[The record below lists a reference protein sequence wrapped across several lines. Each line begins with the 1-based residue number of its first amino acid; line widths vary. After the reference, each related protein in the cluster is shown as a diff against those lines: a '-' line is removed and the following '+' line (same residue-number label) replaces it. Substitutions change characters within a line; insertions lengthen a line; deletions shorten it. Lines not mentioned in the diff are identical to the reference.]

1 MADLKKSIKDEMN
14 STPRCI
20 PAKWNRFTVADGDW
34 MQAKTLDQLMNRD
47 DFLADKIG
55 EGNYVWK
62 DALSSESATRYSYD
76 QYLSA
81 SISSL
86 SGEFYT
92 FSADDYLP
100 TVTSLSSLLNYEIS
114 RATQAENNLSG
125 RISIEETARSAAD
138 AKLQKQI
145 DVLQAATDVIAVF
158 GTYPEFTA
166 ASAGAWQEQV
176 TDNDFIKVLR
186 DSAYNPTGYEDANT
200 SDDDYYQV
208 YYQWHSSDHDGWNG
222 WSAIGSLDQYYS
234 VSEIDEY
241 KKQIDSNFDSLS
253 STVADNFL
261 SANENAVSAGKNIL
275 IDYEQNKPKITIKTK
290 EDVEFNNVSSKTVSS
305 TNVTALTAQ
314 GNSAKF
320 TNLSATNLNNVAI
333 SNLFGSAYSGAEAS
347 AWIYANS
354 AILDIQPGYGL
365 ATGIN
370 EEEHKVIGINQAHCA
385 YNKYGLALGTY
396 CSAYSISIGNA
407 SFAFGESCYITGGQG
422 TFAAG
427 SNVNITGKFSCG
439 LGDTSNING
448 NYSYSIGEHNNLTS
462 DRQYAFGQGLYG
474 NSFMIGRYNEVEP
487 NAQFVIG
494 GGTTGAHEVTSHK
507 NLLVIKNDVISARD
521 FSAGDVSLS
530 SLTNMSAF
538 GNGITDTATYN
549 LSAVK
554 LSAGQGIGFKNDTN
568 GVLSITSEG
577 TTYQA
582 GNYISTANKTIAV
595 TGDLITSANAGSAA
609 SAWINSKN
617 STIAFT
623 TNFKGSNNVIT
634 GYGTSSFSA
643 GESYIDGNY
652 IHIDTSNNSINLAS
666 SISSTNI
673 SANSSF
679 LTTVSGISAKFDNIS
694 GKNVTVDYITAI
706 NVNASNNLSGK
717 NLTID
722 EYAKISDISSTNI
735 NALSLTTNTASG
747 QSANFDNI
755 LGNNVSGTNISGD
768 KLTVNTSAKIVG
780 ISATNVSSINITAN
794 SLSGNNT
801 KFTDISATNI
811 TGVYLSSTNISAK
824 NISGLDNITAYSG
837 AFNYIRGETLQG
849 VTSSIDVDELI
860 SAVSSITGESN
871 IYVRKDELECEI
883 GTDNSATNH
892 SFAQGSAN
900 RSNNV
905 SLAQGDS
912 NSAYSKSFAQGK
924 SNSANEN
931 SFVQGISNTAGDG
944 SFAQGDSNSAN
955 NKAFAQGYSN
965 TAYYESFA
973 QGQINRVSN
982 YSIGQ
987 GQGNSATNC
996 SIAQGLH
1003 NNASNTAQAFG
1014 DNLVIESAMAIGK
1027 FNKTSSDAVFVIGN
1041 GTADNARNDLM
1052 VVDNSAAI
1060 TLINYPYNDN
1070 QVDKIIIST
1079 TGVSGMYDHSH
1090 GGIELT
1096 GTYSSEWSN
1105 ICNIENKYVP
1115 LSAIKCDIGS
1125 NNSASN
1131 DELVFMQGMSNY
1143 AYGNSL
1149 TQGSNN
1155 SAINNSL
1162 AQGYRN
1168 LASSNSIAVGMNNSA
1183 YANSQSF
1190 GQESYASAGGIA
1202 INPHYWGSASP
1213 TKAINNSFAMGKEC
1227 VASSD
1232 SLAFGQNNTAS
1243 NFSLAFG
1250 QNNTASNFSVAFGLG
1265 ISANDNQY
1273 IYGKYPSIGGNTVF
1287 AIGNGSADND
1297 RSNYVSINKYGT
1309 LNLKNTV
1316 NNANKSVIINGH
1328 DKYIRSEENCRN
1340 IPFLLTSG
1348 YALTSTITGSLVS
1361 TPDINTETLLLY
1373 GNDSDY
1379 LNMWVPTGTSGNKF
1393 KIMKVAS
1400 SGTYKISI
1408 GIQAGY
1414 DMIFKNFSSGTTL
1427 ASRKKIQTDNTK
1439 TSWPIP
1445 QQGTNISTSA
1455 KSFYFSAE
1463 SNTTCVQFTEIPGH
1477 DDIDVIVDSL
1487 GKHFIMIKN
1496 HSEV

>member
-14 STPRCI
+14 STVSCI

-47 DFLADKIG
+47 DFLATKIG
-55 EGNYVWK
+55 EGNSGWK
-62 DALSSESATRYSYD
+62 DDLSSESAARYYDD

-92 FSADDYLP
+92 FSADDYYS
-100 TVTSLSSLLNYEIS
+100 TVTALRYDLNSEIE
-114 RATQAENNLSG
+114 RATLAETTLSG
-125 RISIEETARSAAD
+125 RISLEETARSAAD

-145 DVLQAATDVIAVF
+145 DELQAATDVIAVF
-158 GTYPEFTA
+158 GTYDEFV
-166 ASAGAWQEQV
+166 AGSGDLGV
-176 TDNDFIKVLR
+176 TDNDTIKVLR
-186 DSAYNPTGYEDANT
+186 DYNYTPSASDEDYESN
-200 SDDDYYQV
+200 DDDGFQV
-208 YYQWHSSDHDGWNG
+208 YYEWHDPNAENPHTDWNG
-222 WSAIGSLDQYYS
+222 WSAIGSLDPYYS

-253 STVADNFL
+253 STVANNYL

-275 IDYEQNKPKITIKTK
+275 IDYDENNPKITIKTK
-290 EDVEFNNVSSKTVSS
+290 EDVEFNNVSSKNISA
-305 TNVTALTAQ
+305 TNVTALTAL

-320 TNLSATNLNNVAI
+320 THLSATNLNNIAI
-333 SNLFGSAYSGAEAS
+333 SNLFGSAYSGAAAS

-462 DRQYAFGQGLYG
+462 DRQYAFGQGLSG

-568 GVLSITSEG
+568 GVLSITAEG

-582 GNYISTANKTIAV
+582 GNYISTSNKTIAV

-623 TNFKGSNNVIT
+623 TNFNGSNNVIT

-673 SANSSF
+673 SA
-679 LTTVSGISAKFDNIS
+679 K
-694 GKNVTVDYITAI
+694 
-706 NVNASNNLSGK
+706 
-717 NLTID
+717 
-722 EYAKISDISSTNI
+722 NI
-735 NALSLTTNTASG
+735 NADSG
-747 QSANFDNI
+747 F
-755 LGNNVSGTNISGD
+755 
-768 KLTVNTSAKIVG
+768 
-780 ISATNVSSINITAN
+780 
-794 SLSGNNT
+794 
-801 KFTDISATNI
+801 
-811 TGVYLSSTNISAK
+811 
-824 NISGLDNITAYSG
+824 
-837 AFNYIRGETLQG
+837 FNYLRGETLQG

-883 GTDNSATNH
+883 GSANSAIK
-892 SFAQGSAN
+892 Q
-900 RSNNV
+900 
-905 SLAQGDS
+905 
-912 NSAYSKSFAQGK
+912 SFAQGK
-924 SNSANEN
+924 SNRANEN
-931 SFVQGISNTAGDG
+931 SFVQGNLNNAVDG
-944 SFAQGDSNSAN
+944 SFAQGDSNSSN
-955 NKAFAQGYSN
+955 IRAFAQGYSN

-982 YSIGQ
+982 YSMGQ
-987 GQGNSATNC
+987 GQENSATNC
-996 SIAQGLH
+996 SIAQGIH
-1003 NNASNTAQAFG
+1003 NNASNSAQAFG
-1014 DNLVIESAMAIGK
+1014 SNLIIESAMAIGK

-1060 TLINYPYNDN
+1060 TLINYPYNDT

-1079 TGVSGMYDHSH
+1079 TGVSGMYDHTR

-1096 GTYSSEWSN
+1096 GEYSSEWSN

-1115 LSAIKCDIGS
+1115 LSALKCDIGS
-1125 NNSASN
+1125 NNSASD

-1143 AYGNSL
+1143 ASNNSL

-1155 SAINNSL
+1155 SAIYNSL

-1168 LASSNSIAVGMNNSA
+1168 LASSNSIAVGTNNTA
-1183 YANSQSF
+1183 YNNSQSF
-1190 GQESYASAGGIA
+1190 GQEAYASAGGMS
-1202 INPHYWGSASP
+1202 INPHYWGSTSP

-1227 VASSD
+1227 VATSD

-1243 NFSLAFG
+1243 NFSIAFG
-1250 QNNTASNFSVAFGLG
+1250 SNNTASNFSVAFGLG

-1297 RSNYVSINKYGT
+1297 RSNYVSINQYGT
-1309 LNLKNTV
+1309 LNLKNAV

-1328 DKYIRSEENCRN
+1328 DRYIRSEENCRN

-1348 YALTSTITGSLVS
+1348 YALTSTITGSLLS
-1361 TPDINTETLLLY
+1361 TPKINTETLLLY

-1400 SGTYKISI
+1400 SGTYKISV

-1427 ASRKKIQTDNTK
+1427 ASRKKIQTDNTN
-1439 TSWPIP
+1439 TSWPTP
-1445 QQGTNISTSA
+1445 QQGKNISTSA

-1463 SNTTCVQFTEIPGH
+1463 ANTTCVQFTEIPGH

-1496 HSEV
+1496 HSDV

>member
-47 DFLADKIG
+47 DFLANKIG
-55 EGNYVWK
+55 EGNSGWK
-62 DALSSESATRYSYD
+62 DALSSESATRYYDD

-92 FSADDYLP
+92 FSANDYLA

-145 DVLQAATDVIAVF
+145 DELQAATDVIAVF
-158 GTYPEFTA
+158 GTYDEFV
-166 ASAGAWQEQV
+166 AGSGDLGV
-176 TDNDFIKVLR
+176 TDNDTIKVLR
-186 DSAYNPTGYEDANT
+186 DYNYTPSASDEDYESN
-200 SDDDYYQV
+200 DDDGFQV
-208 YYQWHSSDHDGWNG
+208 YYEWHDPNAENTHTDWIG
-222 WSAIGSLDQYYS
+222 WSAIGSLDPYYS

-253 STVADNFL
+253 STVADKFL

-275 IDYEQNKPKITIKTK
+275 IDYDENNPKITINTK
-290 EDVEFNNVSSKTVSS
+290 EDVEFNNVSTKNISA
-305 TNVTALTAQ
+305 TNVTALTTL
-314 GNSAKF
+314 GNIAKYIE
-320 TNLSATNLNNVAI
+320 LSASGI
-333 SNLFGSAYSGAEAS
+333 SSD
-347 AWIYANS
+347 S
-354 AILDIQPGYGL
+354 AIINTISGHSAHFDDI
-365 ATGIN
+365 
-370 EEEHKVIGINQAHCA
+370 
-385 YNKYGLALGTY
+385 
-396 CSAYSISIGNA
+396 
-407 SFAFGESCYITGGQG
+407 
-422 TFAAG
+422 
-427 SNVNITGKFSCG
+427 
-439 LGDTSNING
+439 D
-448 NYSYSIGEHNNLTS
+448 
-462 DRQYAFGQGLYG
+462 
-474 NSFMIGRYNEVEP
+474 
-487 NAQFVIG
+487 
-494 GGTTGAHEVTSHK
+494 
-507 NLLVIKNDVISARD
+507 ISAID
-521 FSAGDVSLS
+521 LDNIIAKNISA
-530 SLTNMSAF
+530 
-538 GNGITDTATYN
+538 
-549 LSAVK
+549 
-554 LSAGQGIGFKNDTN
+554 
-568 GVLSITSEG
+568 
-577 TTYQA
+577 
-582 GNYISTANKTIAV
+582 
-595 TGDLITSANAGSAA
+595 
-609 SAWINSKN
+609 
-617 STIAFT
+617 
-623 TNFKGSNNVIT
+623 
-634 GYGTSSFSA
+634 TSSFS
-643 GESYIDGNY
+643 
-652 IHIDTSNNSINLAS
+652 
-666 SISSTNI
+666 
-673 SANSSF
+673 
-679 LTTVSGISAKFDNIS
+679 
-694 GKNVTVDYITAI
+694 GKD
-706 NVNASNNLSGK
+706 
-717 NLTID
+717 LTI
-722 EYAKISDISSTNI
+722 SN
-735 NALSLTTNTASG
+735 
-747 QSANFDNI
+747 
-755 LGNNVSGTNISGD
+755 
-768 KLTVNTSAKIVG
+768 SAKIVG
-780 ISATNVSSINITAN
+780 ISSTNV
-794 SLSGNNT
+794 
-801 KFTDISATNI
+801 
-811 TGVYLSSTNISAK
+811 SSTNISAK
-824 NISGLDNITAYSG
+824 NIYGLDNITAYSG
-837 AFNYIRGETLQG
+837 SFNYIRGETLQG

-931 SFVQGISNTAGDG
+931 SFVQGISNTAYDD
-944 SFAQGDSNSAN
+944 SFSQGYRNSAN
-955 NKAFAQGYSN
+955 IRAFAQGYSN

-996 SIAQGLH
+996 SIAQGIH

-1041 GTADNARNDLM
+1041 GTADSARNDLM

-1079 TGVSGMYDHSH
+1079 TGVSGMYDHTR
-1090 GGIELT
+1090 GGFVST
-1096 GTYSSEWSN
+1096 GEYSSEWSN

-1115 LSAIKCDIGS
+1115 LSALKCDIGS

-1143 AYGNSL
+1143 ASNNSL

-1168 LASSNSIAVGMNNSA
+1168 LASSNSIAVGTNNTA
-1183 YANSQSF
+1183 YDNSQSF
-1190 GQESYASAGGIA
+1190 GQEAYASAGGIA

-1227 VASSD
+1227 VANDD

-1243 NFSLAFG
+1243 YW
-1250 QNNTASNFSVAFGLG
+1250 SVAFGLG
-1265 ISANDNQY
+1265 ISANNNQY
-1273 IYGKYPSIGGNTVF
+1273 IYGIYPIVGSNTVF
-1287 AIGNGSADND
+1287 AIGNGTADNA

-1328 DKYIRSEENCRN
+1328 DRYIRSEENCRN

-1348 YALTSTITGSLVS
+1348 YGLTTTITESLLS
-1361 TPDINTETLLLY
+1361 TPEINTETLLLY

-1393 KIMKVAS
+1393 KLMKVVS
-1400 SGTYKISI
+1400 SGTYKISV

-1439 TSWPIP
+1439 TSWPTP

-1455 KSFYFSAE
+1455 KSFYFPAE
-1463 SNTTCVQFTEIPGH
+1463 ANTTCVQFTEIPGH

>member
-1 MADLKKSIKDEMN
+1 MADEVKKSIKDEMN

-55 EGNYVWK
+55 EGNSGWK
-62 DALSSESATRYSYD
+62 DDLSSESAARYYDD

-145 DVLQAATDVIAVF
+145 DELQAATDVIAVF
-158 GTYPEFTA
+158 GTYDEFV
-166 ASAGAWQEQV
+166 AGSGDLGV
-176 TDNDFIKVLR
+176 TDNDTIKVLR
-186 DSAYNPTGYEDANT
+186 DYNYTPSASDEDYESN
-200 SDDDYYQV
+200 DDDGFQV
-208 YYQWHSSDHDGWNG
+208 YYEWHDPNAENPHTDWNG
-222 WSAIGSLDQYYS
+222 WSAIGSLDPYYS

-241 KKQIDSNFDSLS
+241 KKQIDSDFDSLS
-253 STVADNFL
+253 STVANNYL
-261 SANENAVSAGKNIL
+261 SANKNAVSVGKNIL
-275 IDYEQNKPKITIKTK
+275 IDYDENNPKITIKTD
-290 EDVEFNNVSSKTVSS
+290 ENVNFNNVSSKNISA

-320 TNLSATNLNNVAI
+320 TNLSATNLNNIAI
-333 SNLFGSAYSGAEAS
+333 SNLFGSAYSGAAAS
-347 AWIYANS
+347 VWVSANS

-462 DRQYAFGQGLYG
+462 DRQYAFGQGLSG

-568 GVLSITSEG
+568 GVLSISAEG
-577 TTYQA
+577 TTYQD
-582 GNYISTANKTIAV
+582 GDYISTSNKTIAV
-595 TGDLITSANAGSAA
+595 TGDLITSAEAGSAA

-673 SANSSF
+673 SA
-679 LTTVSGISAKFDNIS
+679 K
-694 GKNVTVDYITAI
+694 
-706 NVNASNNLSGK
+706 
-717 NLTID
+717 
-722 EYAKISDISSTNI
+722 NI
-735 NALSLTTNTASG
+735 NADSG
-747 QSANFDNI
+747 F
-755 LGNNVSGTNISGD
+755 
-768 KLTVNTSAKIVG
+768 
-780 ISATNVSSINITAN
+780 
-794 SLSGNNT
+794 
-801 KFTDISATNI
+801 
-811 TGVYLSSTNISAK
+811 
-824 NISGLDNITAYSG
+824 
-837 AFNYIRGETLQG
+837 FNYLRGETLQG

-883 GTDNSATNH
+883 GSANSAIK
-892 SFAQGSAN
+892 Q
-900 RSNNV
+900 
-905 SLAQGDS
+905 
-912 NSAYSKSFAQGK
+912 SFAQGK
-924 SNSANEN
+924 SNRANEN
-931 SFVQGISNTAGDG
+931 SFVQGNLNNAVDG
-944 SFAQGDSNSAN
+944 SFAQGDSNSSN
-955 NKAFAQGYSN
+955 IRAFAQGYSN

-982 YSIGQ
+982 YSMGQ
-987 GQGNSATNC
+987 GQENSATNC
-996 SIAQGLH
+996 SIAQGIH
-1003 NNASNTAQAFG
+1003 NNASNSAQAFG
-1014 DNLVIESAMAIGK
+1014 SNLIIESAMAIGK

-1060 TLINYPYNDN
+1060 TLINYPYNDT

-1079 TGVSGMYDHSH
+1079 TGVSGMYDHTR
-1090 GGIELT
+1090 GGIKLT
-1096 GTYSSEWSN
+1096 GEYSSEWSN

-1115 LSAIKCDIGS
+1115 LSALKCDIGS
-1125 NNSASN
+1125 NNSASD

-1143 AYGNSL
+1143 ASNNSL

-1155 SAINNSL
+1155 SAIYNSL

-1168 LASSNSIAVGMNNSA
+1168 LASSNSIAVGTNNTA
-1183 YANSQSF
+1183 YNNSQSF
-1190 GQESYASAGGIA
+1190 GQEAYASAGGMA

-1227 VASSD
+1227 VATSD

-1243 NFSLAFG
+1243 NFSIAFG
-1250 QNNTASNFSVAFGLG
+1250 SNNTASNFSVAFGLG

-1297 RSNYVSINKYGT
+1297 RSNYVSINQYGT

-1328 DKYIRSEENCRN
+1328 DRYIRSEENCRN

-1348 YALTSTITGSLVS
+1348 YALTSTITGSLLS
-1361 TPDINTETLLLY
+1361 TPKINTETLLLY

-1400 SGTYKISI
+1400 SGTYKISV

-1427 ASRKKIQTDNTK
+1427 ASRKKIQTDNTN
-1439 TSWPIP
+1439 TSWPTP

-1487 GKHFIMIKN
+1487 GQHFIMIKN

>member
-14 STPRCI
+14 STVSCI
-20 PAKWNRFTVADGDW
+20 PAKWNRYTVADGDW

-47 DFLADKIG
+47 DFLANKIG
-55 EGNYVWK
+55 EGNSGWK
-62 DALSSESATRYSYD
+62 DALSSESTTRYSYD

-100 TVTSLSSLLNYEIS
+100 TVTTISSDLNREIA
-114 RATQAENNLSG
+114 RAKEAESTLEG
-125 RISIEETARSAAD
+125 KIRLEETVRSSAD
-138 AKLQKQI
+138 SKLQDQI
-145 DVLQAATDVIAVF
+145 DKLQAATDVIAVF
-158 GTYPEFTA
+158 GTYDEFI
-166 ASAGAWQEQV
+166 AGSGDLGV
-176 TDNDFIKVLR
+176 TDNDTIKVLR
-186 DSAYNPTGYEDANT
+186 DYNYTPTSADEDYDEEQQY
-200 SDDDYYQV
+200 DDDGFQV
-208 YYQWHSSDHDGWNG
+208 YYEWHDPNAEKPHTDWTG
-222 WSAIGSLDQYYS
+222 WSAIGSLDPYYS
-234 VSEIDEY
+234 VAEIDEY
-241 KKQIDSNFDSLS
+241 LDQINNEFDSLS
-253 STVADNFL
+253 ATVADNFL

-275 IDYEQNKPKITIKTK
+275 IDYEQNKQKITINTK

-314 GNSAKF
+314 GNSAKYIE
-320 TNLSATNLNNVAI
+320 LSASGISSDSAIINTISGHSAHFDDIDISAIDLDNIIAKNISATSSLSGKDLTI
-333 SNLFGSAYSGAEAS
+333 SNSAK
-347 AWIYANS
+347 IV
-354 AILDIQPGYGL
+354 
-365 ATGIN
+365 GISS
-370 EEEHKVIGINQAHCA
+370 
-385 YNKYGLALGTY
+385 T
-396 CSAYSISIGNA
+396 
-407 SFAFGESCYITGGQG
+407 
-422 TFAAG
+422 
-427 SNVNITGKFSCG
+427 NV
-439 LGDTSNING
+439 
-448 NYSYSIGEHNNLTS
+448 
-462 DRQYAFGQGLYG
+462 
-474 NSFMIGRYNEVEP
+474 
-487 NAQFVIG
+487 
-494 GGTTGAHEVTSHK
+494 
-507 NLLVIKNDVISARD
+507 
-521 FSAGDVSLS
+521 
-530 SLTNMSAF
+530 
-538 GNGITDTATYN
+538 
-549 LSAVK
+549 
-554 LSAGQGIGFKNDTN
+554 
-568 GVLSITSEG
+568 
-577 TTYQA
+577 
-582 GNYISTANKTIAV
+582 
-595 TGDLITSANAGSAA
+595 
-609 SAWINSKN
+609 
-617 STIAFT
+617 
-623 TNFKGSNNVIT
+623 
-634 GYGTSSFSA
+634 
-643 GESYIDGNY
+643 
-652 IHIDTSNNSINLAS
+652 
-666 SISSTNI
+666 SSTNI
-673 SANSSF
+673 SANSSI
-679 LTTVSGISAKFDNIS
+679 LSTVSGISAKFDNIS
-694 GKNVTVDYITAI
+694 GKNVTVDYITSI

-717 NLTID
+717 NLNID

-735 NALSLTTNTASG
+735 NALSITTNTASG

-780 ISATNVSSINITAN
+780 ISATNVTSTNITAN

-824 NISGLDNITAYSG
+824 NISGLDNINADSG
-837 AFNYIRGETLQG
+837 FFNYLRGETLQG

-883 GTDNSATNH
+883 G
-892 SFAQGSAN
+892 SAN
-900 RSNNV
+900 TTIK
-905 SLAQGDS
+905 Q
-912 NSAYSKSFAQGK
+912 SFAQGK

-931 SFVQGISNTAGDG
+931 SFVQGVSNTAGDG

-955 NKAFAQGYSN
+955 IRAFAQGYSN

-973 QGQINRVSN
+973 HGQINRVSN
-982 YSIGQ
+982 YSMGQ

-996 SIAQGLH
+996 SIAQGIH
-1003 NNASNTAQAFG
+1003 NNASNSAQAFG
-1014 DNLVIESAMAIGK
+1014 SNLIIESAMAIGK

-1041 GTADNARNDLM
+1041 GTADNTRNDLM

-1079 TGVSGMYDHSH
+1079 TGVSGMYDHRH
-1090 GGIELT
+1090 GGVGGT
-1096 GTYSSEWSN
+1096 GEYSSEWSN

-1125 NNSASN
+1125 NNSASDN
-1131 DELVFMQGMSNY
+1131 ELVFMQGMNNY
-1143 AYGNSL
+1143 ASNNSL

-1155 SAINNSL
+1155 SAIYNSL

-1168 LASSNSIAVGMNNSA
+1168 LASSNSIAVGTNNSA

-1190 GQESYASAGGIA
+1190 GQEAYASAGGIA

-1227 VASSD
+1227 VANDD

-1243 NFSLAFG
+1243 YW
-1250 QNNTASNFSVAFGLG
+1250 SVAFGLG
-1265 ISANDNQY
+1265 ISANNNQY
-1273 IYGKYPSIGGNTVF
+1273 IYGIYPIVGSNTVF
-1287 AIGNGSADND
+1287 AIGNGTADND

-1316 NNANKSVIINGH
+1316 NNTNKSVIINGH
-1328 DKYIRSEENCRN
+1328 DRYIRSEENCRN

-1348 YALTSTITGSLVS
+1348 YGLTTTITGSLLS
-1361 TPDINTETLLLY
+1361 TPEINTETLLLY

-1393 KIMKVAS
+1393 KLMKVVS
-1400 SGTYKISI
+1400 SGTYKISV

-1455 KSFYFSAE
+1455 KSFYFPAE
-1463 SNTTCVQFTEIPGH
+1463 ANTTCVQFTEIPGH

>member
-1 MADLKKSIKDEMN
+1 MADEVKNGLSAYIA
-14 STPRCI
+14 S
-20 PAKWNRFTVADGDW
+20 KWDRNTVADGSW
-34 MQAKTLDQLMNRD
+34 LQKYTLNPLIARD
-47 DFLADKIG
+47 YYLASAIDELYNNTGDKSSELSAAI
-55 EGNYVWK
+55 
-62 DALSSESATRYSYD
+62 SSESATRYSDD

-92 FSADDYLP
+92 FSADDYYP
-100 TVTSLSSLLNYEIS
+100 TVTSLRYDLNSEID
-114 RATQAENNLSG
+114 RATQAESTLSG
-125 RISIEETARSAAD
+125 RISLEETTRSAAD
-138 AKLQKQI
+138 ARLQEQI
-145 DVLQAATDVIAVF
+145 DKLQAATDVIAVF
-158 GTYPEFTA
+158 GTYDEFV
-166 ASAGAWQEQV
+166 AGSGDLDV
-176 TDNDFIKVLR
+176 TDNDTIKVLR
-186 DSAYNPTGYEDANT
+186 DYNYTPSDSDEDYESN
-200 SDDDYYQV
+200 DDDGFQV
-208 YYQWHSSDHDGWNG
+208 YYEWHDPNAEEPHTDWIG
-222 WSAIGSLDQYYS
+222 WSAIGSLDPYYS

-241 KKQIDSNFDSLS
+241 KKQIDSDFDSLS
-253 STVADNFL
+253 STVANNYL

-305 TNVTALTAQ
+305 TNVTTLTAQ
-314 GNSAKF
+314 SNSAKF
-320 TNLSATNLNNVAI
+320 THLSATNLNNVAI

-462 DRQYAFGQGLYG
+462 DRQYAFGQGLSG

-568 GVLSITSEG
+568 GVLSITAEG

-582 GNYISTANKTIAV
+582 GNYISTSNKTIAV

-643 GESYIDGNY
+643 
-652 IHIDTSNNSINLAS
+652 
-666 SISSTNI
+666 
-673 SANSSF
+673 
-679 LTTVSGISAKFDNIS
+679 
-694 GKNVTVDYITAI
+694 
-706 NVNASNNLSGK
+706 
-717 NLTID
+717 
-722 EYAKISDISSTNI
+722 
-735 NALSLTTNTASG
+735 
-747 QSANFDNI
+747 
-755 LGNNVSGTNISGD
+755 
-768 KLTVNTSAKIVG
+768 
-780 ISATNVSSINITAN
+780 
-794 SLSGNNT
+794 
-801 KFTDISATNI
+801 
-811 TGVYLSSTNISAK
+811 
-824 NISGLDNITAYSG
+824 
-837 AFNYIRGETLQG
+837 
-849 VTSSIDVDELI
+849 
-860 SAVSSITGESN
+860 GESN

-931 SFVQGISNTAGDG
+931 SFVQGISNTAYDD
-944 SFAQGDSNSAN
+944 SFSQGYRNSAN
-955 NKAFAQGYSN
+955 SRAFAQGGSN

-973 QGQINRVSN
+973 HGQINRVSN
-982 YSIGQ
+982 YSMGQ

-1041 GTADNARNDLM
+1041 GTADSARNDLM

-1060 TLINYPYNDN
+1060 TLINYPYNDG

-1079 TGVSGMYDHSH
+1079 TGVSGMYDHIR
-1090 GGIELT
+1090 GGVGGT
-1096 GTYSSEWSN
+1096 GEYSSEWSK

-1125 NNSASN
+1125 NNSASD
-1131 DELVFMQGMSNY
+1131 DELVFMQGMHNY
-1143 AYGNSL
+1143 ASNNSL
-1149 TQGSNN
+1149 TQGSDN
-1155 SAINNSL
+1155 SAIYYSL

-1168 LASSNSIAVGMNNSA
+1168 LVSSNSIAIGINNTA
-1183 YANSQSF
+1183 YNNSQSF
-1190 GQESYASAGGIA
+1190 GQEAYASAGGMA
-1202 INPHYWGSASP
+1202 INPHYWGSTSP

-1243 NFSLAFG
+1243 NFS
-1250 QNNTASNFSVAFGLG
+1250 VAFGLG
-1265 ISANDNQY
+1265 ISANNNQY
-1273 IYGKYPSIGGNTVF
+1273 IYGTYPNIGSNTVF
-1287 AIGNGSADND
+1287 AIGNGSADNY

-1316 NNANKSVIINGH
+1316 NNKSVIINGN

-1348 YALTSTITGSLVS
+1348 YSLTPTITGPLLS
-1361 TPDINTETLLLY
+1361 TPKINTETLLLY

-1393 KIMKVAS
+1393 KIMKVTS
-1400 SGTYKISI
+1400 LGTYKISI

-1427 ASRKKIQTDNTK
+1427 ASRKKIQTDNTE
-1439 TSWPIP
+1439 TSWPTP

-1477 DDIDVIVDSL
+1477 DDIDVIVDAL

>member
-55 EGNYVWK
+55 EGNSGWK
-62 DALSSESATRYSYD
+62 DDLSSESAARYYDD

-92 FSADDYLP
+92 FSANDYYP

-114 RATQAENNLSG
+114 RTTQAENNLSG

-145 DVLQAATDVIAVF
+145 DELQAATDVIAVF
-158 GTYPEFTA
+158 GTYDEFV
-166 ASAGAWQEQV
+166 AGSGDLGV
-176 TDNDFIKVLR
+176 TDNDTIKVLR
-186 DSAYNPTGYEDANT
+186 DYNYTPSASDEDYESN
-200 SDDDYYQV
+200 DDDGFQV
-208 YYQWHSSDHDGWNG
+208 YYEWHDPNAENPHTDWNG
-222 WSAIGSLDQYYS
+222 WSAIGSLDPYYS

-241 KKQIDSNFDSLS
+241 KKQIDSDFDSLS
-253 STVADNFL
+253 STVANNYL
-261 SANENAVSAGKNIL
+261 SANKNAVSAGKNIL
-275 IDYEQNKPKITIKTK
+275 IDYDENNPKITIKTD
-290 EDVEFNNVSSKTVSS
+290 ENVNFNNVSSKNISA
-305 TNVTALTAQ
+305 TNVTALTAL

-320 TNLSATNLNNVAI
+320 TNLSATNLNNIAI
-333 SNLFGSAYSGAEAS
+333 SNLFGSAYSGAAAS
-347 AWIYANS
+347 AWVSANS
-354 AILDIQPGYGL
+354 AHLDIQAGYGL
-365 ATGIN
+365 ETG
-370 EEEHKVIGINQAHCA
+370 EDEGHLVIGLHQDHCDYYGHSLALGSFSTANGDNSYAFGMSCVTIGGAALAIGDNA
-385 YNKYGLALGTY
+385 YATTGAVALGTY
-396 CSAYSISIGNA
+396 NSAMGKYSLALGYNSTAFNQFSIA
-407 SFAFGESCYITGGQG
+407 
-422 TFAAG
+422 
-427 SNVNITGKFSCG
+427 
-439 LGDTSNING
+439 
-448 NYSYSIGEHNNLTS
+448 
-462 DRQYAFGQGLYG
+462 
-474 NSFMIGRYNEVEP
+474 IGRGLSGEAPITLGTWNDNVAGATFIIGDGTGTQEGHDVVRK
-487 NAQFVIG
+487 NA
-494 GGTTGAHEVTSHK
+494 
-507 NLLVIKNDVISARD
+507 LVIKNDVISARD
-521 FSAGDVSLS
+521 FSAGNVSLS
-530 SLTNMSAF
+530 SLTNLSAF

-549 LSAVK
+549 LSAIK

-568 GVLSITSEG
+568 GVLSISAEG
-577 TTYQA
+577 TTYQD
-582 GNYISTANKTIAV
+582 GDYISTANKTIAV

-673 SANSSF
+673 SA
-679 LTTVSGISAKFDNIS
+679 K
-694 GKNVTVDYITAI
+694 
-706 NVNASNNLSGK
+706 
-717 NLTID
+717 
-722 EYAKISDISSTNI
+722 NI
-735 NALSLTTNTASG
+735 NA
-747 QSANFDNI
+747 
-755 LGNNVSGTNISGD
+755 
-768 KLTVNTSAKIVG
+768 
-780 ISATNVSSINITAN
+780 
-794 SLSGNNT
+794 
-801 KFTDISATNI
+801 
-811 TGVYLSSTNISAK
+811 
-824 NISGLDNITAYSG
+824 YSG
-837 AFNYIRGETLQG
+837 FFNYLRGETLQG

-883 GTDNSATNH
+883 G
-892 SFAQGSAN
+892 SAN
-900 RSNNV
+900 S
-905 SLAQGDS
+905 SIKQ
-912 NSAYSKSFAQGK
+912 SFAQGK
-924 SNSANEN
+924 SNRANEN
-931 SFVQGISNTAGDG
+931 SFVQGNLNNAVDD
-944 SFAQGDSNSAN
+944 SFAQGYSNSSN
-955 NKAFAQGYSN
+955 IRAFAQGYSN

-996 SIAQGLH
+996 SIAQGIH
-1003 NNASNTAQAFG
+1003 NNASNSAQAFG
-1014 DNLVIESAMAIGK
+1014 SNLIIESAMAIGK

-1041 GTADNARNDLM
+1041 GTADSARNDLM

-1079 TGVSGMYDHSH
+1079 TGVSGMYDHTR
-1090 GGIELT
+1090 GGIKLT
-1096 GTYSSEWSN
+1096 GEYSSEWSN

-1115 LSAIKCDIGS
+1115 LSALKCDIGS
-1125 NNSASN
+1125 NNSASD

-1143 AYGNSL
+1143 ASINSL

-1155 SAINNSL
+1155 SAIFNSL

-1168 LASSNSIAVGMNNSA
+1168 LASSNSIAVGTNNTA
-1183 YANSQSF
+1183 YNNSQSF
-1190 GQESYASAGGIA
+1190 GQEAYASAGGMA
-1202 INPHYWGSASP
+1202 INPHYWGSTSP

-1227 VASSD
+1227 VATSD

-1243 NFSLAFG
+1243 NFSIAFG
-1250 QNNTASNFSVAFGLG
+1250 SNNTASNFSVAFGLG

-1287 AIGNGSADND
+1287 AIGNGSADNY

-1309 LNLKNTV
+1309 LYLKNTV
-1316 NNANKSVIINGH
+1316 NNVNKSVIINGH
-1328 DKYIRSEENCRN
+1328 DRYIRSEENCRN

-1348 YALTSTITGSLVS
+1348 YGLTSTITVSLLS
-1361 TPDINTETLLLY
+1361 TPEINTETLLLY

-1400 SGTYKISI
+1400 SGTYKISV

-1427 ASRKKIQTDNTK
+1427 ASRKKIQTDKTN
-1439 TSWPIP
+1439 TSWPTP

-1477 DDIDVIVDSL
+1477 DDIDVIVDPL

>member
-145 DVLQAATDVIAVF
+145 DELQAATDVIAVF

-166 ASAGAWQEQV
+166 ASAGAWQEQI

-186 DSAYNPTGYEDANT
+186 DSAYNPTGDEDANT

-222 WSAIGSLDQYYS
+222 WSAIGSLDPYYS

-320 TNLSATNLNNVAI
+320 THLSATNLNNVAI

-347 AWIYANS
+347 AWICANS

-462 DRQYAFGQGLYG
+462 DRQYAFGQGLSG

-568 GVLSITSEG
+568 GVLSITAEG

-582 GNYISTANKTIAV
+582 GNYISTSNKTIAV

-643 GESYIDGNY
+643 GES
-652 IHIDTSNNSINLAS
+652 
-666 SISSTNI
+666 
-673 SANSSF
+673 
-679 LTTVSGISAKFDNIS
+679 
-694 GKNVTVDYITAI
+694 
-706 NVNASNNLSGK
+706 
-717 NLTID
+717 
-722 EYAKISDISSTNI
+722 
-735 NALSLTTNTASG
+735 
-747 QSANFDNI
+747 
-755 LGNNVSGTNISGD
+755 
-768 KLTVNTSAKIVG
+768 
-780 ISATNVSSINITAN
+780 
-794 SLSGNNT
+794 
-801 KFTDISATNI
+801 
-811 TGVYLSSTNISAK
+811 
-824 NISGLDNITAYSG
+824 
-837 AFNYIRGETLQG
+837 
-849 VTSSIDVDELI
+849 
-860 SAVSSITGESN
+860 N

-883 GTDNSATNH
+883 GTD
-892 SFAQGSAN
+892 
-900 RSNNV
+900 
-905 SLAQGDS
+905 
-912 NSAYSKSFAQGK
+912 
-924 SNSANEN
+924 
-931 SFVQGISNTAGDG
+931 
-944 SFAQGDSNSAN
+944 
-955 NKAFAQGYSN
+955 
-965 TAYYESFA
+965 
-973 QGQINRVSN
+973 
-982 YSIGQ
+982 
-987 GQGNSATNC
+987 NSATNC

-1041 GTADNARNDLM
+1041 GTADSARNDLM

-1060 TLINYPYNDN
+1060 TLINYNNYSN

-1079 TGVSGMYDHSH
+1079 TGVSGMYDHTH
-1090 GGIELT
+1090 GGFVST
-1096 GTYSSEWSN
+1096 GEYSSEWSN

-1115 LSAIKCDIGS
+1115 LSALKCDIGS

-1227 VASSD
+1227 VANDD

-1243 NFSLAFG
+1243 YC
-1250 QNNTASNFSVAFGLG
+1250 SVAFGLG
-1265 ISANDNQY
+1265 ISANNNQY
-1273 IYGKYPSIGGNTVF
+1273 IYGIYPIVGSNTVF
-1287 AIGNGSADND
+1287 AIGNGTADND

-1316 NNANKSVIINGH
+1316 NNTNKSVIINGH
-1328 DKYIRSEENCRN
+1328 DRYIRSEENCRN

-1348 YALTSTITGSLVS
+1348 YGLTTTITGSLLS
-1361 TPDINTETLLLY
+1361 TPEINTETLLLY

-1393 KIMKVAS
+1393 KLMKVVS
-1400 SGTYKISI
+1400 SGTYKISV

-1455 KSFYFSAE
+1455 KSFYFPAE
-1463 SNTTCVQFTEIPGH
+1463 ANTTCVQFTEIPGH

>member
-1 MADLKKSIKDEMN
+1 MADVVKKSIKDEMN
-14 STPRCI
+14 STVSCI
-20 PAKWNRFTVADGDW
+20 PAKWNRYTVADGDW

-92 FSADDYLP
+92 FSTNDYYP
-100 TVTSLSSLLNYEIS
+100 TVTALRYDLNSEID

-145 DVLQAATDVIAVF
+145 DELQAATDVIAVF
-158 GTYPEFTA
+158 GTYDEFV
-166 ASAGAWQEQV
+166 AGSGDLGV
-176 TDNDFIKVLR
+176 TDNDTIKVLR
-186 DSAYNPTGYEDANT
+186 DYNYTPSASDEDYKSN
-200 SDDDYYQV
+200 DDDGFQV
-208 YYQWHSSDHDGWNG
+208 YYEWHDPNAENQHTDWIG
-222 WSAIGSLDQYYS
+222 WSAIGSLDPYYS
-234 VSEIDEY
+234 VAEIDEY

-253 STVADNFL
+253 STVANNYL
-261 SANENAVSAGKNIL
+261 SANKNAVSAGKNIL
-275 IDYEQNKPKITIKTK
+275 IDYDENNPKITIKT
-290 EDVEFNNVSSKTVSS
+290 EENVNFNNVSSKNVSS

-320 TNLSATNLNNVAI
+320 TNLSATNLNNEAI
-333 SNLFGSAYSGAEAS
+333 SNLFDSAHSGAEAS
-347 AWIYANS
+347 AWIYDNS

-365 ATGIN
+365 VTGIN
-370 EEEHKVIGINQAHCA
+370 EEHKVIGINQDHCA
-385 YNKYGLALGTY
+385 YNKFGLALGTY
-396 CSAYSISIGNA
+396 CTAYSINIGNA

-439 LGDTSNING
+439 IGDTSNING
-448 NYSYSIGEHNNLTS
+448 NYSYSIGEQNNLTS
-462 DRQYAFGQGLYG
+462 DRQYAFGQGLSG
-474 NSFMIGRYNEVEP
+474 NSFMIGRYNEVET

-521 FSAGDVSLS
+521 FSAGNVSLS
-530 SLTNMSAF
+530 SLTNLSAF
-538 GNGITDTATYN
+538 GNGITNTATFN

-568 GVLSITSEG
+568 GVLSISAEG
-577 TTYQA
+577 TTYQD
-582 GNYISTANKTIAV
+582 GDYISTANKTIAV
-595 TGDLITSANAGSAA
+595 TGDLITSAEAGSAA

-623 TNFKGSNNVIT
+623 TNFNGSNNVIT

-679 LTTVSGISAKFDNIS
+679 LSTVSGISAKFDNIS
-694 GKNVTVDYITAI
+694 A
-706 NVNASNNLSGK
+706 
-717 NLTID
+717 
-722 EYAKISDISSTNI
+722 TNI
-735 NALSLTTNTASG
+735 
-747 QSANFDNI
+747 
-755 LGNNVSGTNISGD
+755 
-768 KLTVNTSAKIVG
+768 
-780 ISATNVSSINITAN
+780 SSINITAN
-794 SLSGNNT
+794 SLSGNNI

-824 NISGLDNITAYSG
+824 NISGLDNINADSG
-837 AFNYIRGETLQG
+837 FFNYLRSETLQG

-883 GTDNSATNH
+883 GSANSAIK
-892 SFAQGSAN
+892 Q
-900 RSNNV
+900 
-905 SLAQGDS
+905 
-912 NSAYSKSFAQGK
+912 SFAQGK

-931 SFVQGISNTAGDG
+931 SFVQGNSNTAVDG

-955 NKAFAQGYSN
+955 IRALAQGYSN

-996 SIAQGLH
+996 SIAQGIH
-1003 NNASNTAQAFG
+1003 NDASNSAQAFG
-1014 DNLVIESAMAIGK
+1014 SNLIIESAMAIGK

-1041 GTADNARNDLM
+1041 GTADSARNDLM
-1052 VVDNSAAI
+1052 VVDNSGAI

-1079 TGVSGMYDHSH
+1079 TGVSGMYDHTR

-1096 GTYSSEWSN
+1096 GEYSSEWSN

-1115 LSAIKCDIGS
+1115 LSALKCDIGS
-1125 NNSASN
+1125 NNSAS
-1131 DELVFMQGMSNY
+1131 DDDLVFMQGMLNY
-1143 AYGNSL
+1143 ASNNSL

-1168 LASSNSIAVGMNNSA
+1168 LASSNSIAVGMNNTA
-1183 YANSQSF
+1183 YNNSQSF
-1190 GQESYASAGGIA
+1190 GQEAYASAGGMA
-1202 INPHYWGSASP
+1202 INPHYWGSTSP

-1232 SLAFGQNNTAS
+1232 SLAFGLNNTAS

-1265 ISANDNQY
+1265 ISANNNQY

-1309 LNLKNTV
+1309 LYLKNTV

-1348 YALTSTITGSLVS
+1348 YALTSTITGSLLS

-1400 SGTYKISI
+1400 MGTYKISI

-1427 ASRKKIQTDNTK
+1427 ASRKKIQTDNTN
-1439 TSWPIP
+1439 TSWPTP

-1463 SNTTCVQFTEIPGH
+1463 ANTTCVQFTEIPGH

-1496 HSEV
+1496 HSDV

>member
-55 EGNYVWK
+55 EGNSGWK
-62 DALSSESATRYSYD
+62 DDLSSESAARYYDD

-92 FSADDYLP
+92 FSANDYYP
-100 TVTSLSSLLNYEIS
+100 TVTALRYDLNSEIE
-114 RATQAENNLSG
+114 RATLAETTLSG
-125 RISIEETARSAAD
+125 RISLEETARSAAD

-145 DVLQAATDVIAVF
+145 DELQAATDVIAVF
-158 GTYPEFTA
+158 GTYDEFV
-166 ASAGAWQEQV
+166 AGSGDLGV
-176 TDNDFIKVLR
+176 TDNDTIKVLR
-186 DSAYNPTGYEDANT
+186 DYNYTPSASDEDYESN
-200 SDDDYYQV
+200 DDDGFQV
-208 YYQWHSSDHDGWNG
+208 YYEWHDPNAENPHTDWNG
-222 WSAIGSLDQYYS
+222 WSAIGSLDPYYS

-241 KKQIDSNFDSLS
+241 KKQIDSDFDSLS
-253 STVADNFL
+253 STVANNYL
-261 SANENAVSAGKNIL
+261 SANKNAVSAGKNIL
-275 IDYEQNKPKITIKTK
+275 IDYDENNPKITIKTD
-290 EDVEFNNVSSKTVSS
+290 ENVNFNNVSSKNISA
-305 TNVTALTAQ
+305 TNVTALTAL

-320 TNLSATNLNNVAI
+320 TNLSATNLNNIAI
-333 SNLFGSAYSGAEAS
+333 SNLFGSAYSGAAAS
-347 AWIYANS
+347 AWVSANS
-354 AILDIQPGYGL
+354 AHLDIQAGYGL
-365 ATGIN
+365 ETG
-370 EEEHKVIGINQAHCA
+370 EDEGHLVIGLHQDHCDYYGHSLALGSWSTANGDNSYAFGMSCVTIGGAALAIGDNA
-385 YNKYGLALGTY
+385 YATTGAVALGTY
-396 CSAYSISIGNA
+396 NSAMGKYSLALGYNSTAFNQFSIA
-407 SFAFGESCYITGGQG
+407 
-422 TFAAG
+422 
-427 SNVNITGKFSCG
+427 
-439 LGDTSNING
+439 
-448 NYSYSIGEHNNLTS
+448 
-462 DRQYAFGQGLYG
+462 
-474 NSFMIGRYNEVEP
+474 IGRGLSGEAPITLGTWNDNVAGATFIIGDGTGTQEGHDVVRK
-487 NAQFVIG
+487 NA
-494 GGTTGAHEVTSHK
+494 
-507 NLLVIKNDVISARD
+507 LVIKEGLVSARD

-530 SLTNMSAF
+530 SLTNLSAF

-549 LSAVK
+549 LSAIK

-568 GVLSITSEG
+568 GVLSISAEG
-577 TTYQA
+577 TTYQD
-582 GNYISTANKTIAV
+582 GDYISTANKTIAV
-595 TGDLITSANAGSAA
+595 TGDLITSAEAGSAA

-673 SANSSF
+673 SA
-679 LTTVSGISAKFDNIS
+679 K
-694 GKNVTVDYITAI
+694 
-706 NVNASNNLSGK
+706 
-717 NLTID
+717 
-722 EYAKISDISSTNI
+722 NI
-735 NALSLTTNTASG
+735 NADSG
-747 QSANFDNI
+747 F
-755 LGNNVSGTNISGD
+755 
-768 KLTVNTSAKIVG
+768 
-780 ISATNVSSINITAN
+780 
-794 SLSGNNT
+794 
-801 KFTDISATNI
+801 
-811 TGVYLSSTNISAK
+811 
-824 NISGLDNITAYSG
+824 
-837 AFNYIRGETLQG
+837 FNYLRGETLQG

-883 GTDNSATNH
+883 GSANSAIK
-892 SFAQGSAN
+892 Q
-900 RSNNV
+900 
-905 SLAQGDS
+905 
-912 NSAYSKSFAQGK
+912 SFAQGK
-924 SNSANEN
+924 SNRANEN
-931 SFVQGISNTAGDG
+931 SFVQGNLNNAVDG
-944 SFAQGDSNSAN
+944 SFAQGDSNSSN
-955 NKAFAQGYSN
+955 IRAFAQGYSN

-982 YSIGQ
+982 YSMGQ
-987 GQGNSATNC
+987 GQENSATNC
-996 SIAQGLH
+996 SIAQGIH
-1003 NNASNTAQAFG
+1003 NNASNSAQAFG
-1014 DNLVIESAMAIGK
+1014 SNLIIESAMAIGK

-1079 TGVSGMYDHSH
+1079 TGVSGMYDHTR

-1096 GTYSSEWSN
+1096 GEYSSEWSN

-1115 LSAIKCDIGS
+1115 LSALKCDIGS
-1125 NNSASN
+1125 NNSASD

-1143 AYGNSL
+1143 ASNNSL

-1155 SAINNSL
+1155 SAIYNSL

-1168 LASSNSIAVGMNNSA
+1168 LASSNSIAVGTNNTA
-1183 YANSQSF
+1183 YNNSQSF
-1190 GQESYASAGGIA
+1190 GQEAYASAGGMA
-1202 INPHYWGSASP
+1202 INPHYWGSTSP

-1227 VASSD
+1227 VATSD

-1243 NFSLAFG
+1243 NFSIAFG
-1250 QNNTASNFSVAFGLG
+1250 SNNTASNFSVAFGLG

-1297 RSNYVSINKYGT
+1297 RSNYVSINQYGT

-1328 DKYIRSEENCRN
+1328 DRYIRSEENCRN

-1348 YALTSTITGSLVS
+1348 YALTSTITGSLLS
-1361 TPDINTETLLLY
+1361 TPKINTETLLLY

-1400 SGTYKISI
+1400 SGTYKISV

-1427 ASRKKIQTDNTK
+1427 ASRKKIQTDNTN
-1439 TSWPIP
+1439 TSWPTP
-1445 QQGTNISTSA
+1445 QQGKNISTSA

-1487 GKHFIMIKN
+1487 GQHFIMIKN

>member
-1 MADLKKSIKDEMN
+1 MADEVKKSIKDEMN
-14 STPRCI
+14 RTPSCI

-55 EGNYVWK
+55 EGNSGWK
-62 DALSSESATRYSYD
+62 DDLSSESAARYYDD

-92 FSADDYLP
+92 FSANDYYP
-100 TVTSLSSLLNYEIS
+100 TVTALRYDLNSEIE
-114 RATQAENNLSG
+114 RATLAETTLSG
-125 RISIEETARSAAD
+125 RISLEVTARSAAD

-145 DVLQAATDVIAVF
+145 DELQVATDVIAVF
-158 GTYPEFTA
+158 GTYDEFV
-166 ASAGAWQEQV
+166 AGSGDLGV
-176 TDNDFIKVLR
+176 TDNDTIKVLR
-186 DSAYNPTGYEDANT
+186 DYNYTPSASDEDYESN
-200 SDDDYYQV
+200 DDDGFQV
-208 YYQWHSSDHDGWNG
+208 YYEWHDPNAENPHTDWNG
-222 WSAIGSLDQYYS
+222 WSAIGSLDPYYS

-241 KKQIDSNFDSLS
+241 KKQIDSDFDSLS
-253 STVADNFL
+253 STVANNYL

-290 EDVEFNNVSSKTVSS
+290 EDVEFNNVSSKNISA
-305 TNVTALTAQ
+305 TNVTALTAL

-320 TNLSATNLNNVAI
+320 TNLSATNLNNIAI
-333 SNLFGSAYSGAEAS
+333 SNLFGSAYSGAAAS
-347 AWIYANS
+347 AWVSANS

-462 DRQYAFGQGLYG
+462 DRQYAFGQGLSG

-568 GVLSITSEG
+568 GVLSISAEG
-577 TTYQA
+577 TTYQD
-582 GNYISTANKTIAV
+582 GDYISTANKTIAV
-595 TGDLITSANAGSAA
+595 TGDLITSAEAGSAA

-673 SANSSF
+673 SA
-679 LTTVSGISAKFDNIS
+679 K
-694 GKNVTVDYITAI
+694 
-706 NVNASNNLSGK
+706 
-717 NLTID
+717 
-722 EYAKISDISSTNI
+722 NI
-735 NALSLTTNTASG
+735 NADSG
-747 QSANFDNI
+747 F
-755 LGNNVSGTNISGD
+755 
-768 KLTVNTSAKIVG
+768 
-780 ISATNVSSINITAN
+780 
-794 SLSGNNT
+794 
-801 KFTDISATNI
+801 
-811 TGVYLSSTNISAK
+811 
-824 NISGLDNITAYSG
+824 
-837 AFNYIRGETLQG
+837 FNYLRGETLQG

-883 GTDNSATNH
+883 GSANSAIK
-892 SFAQGSAN
+892 Q
-900 RSNNV
+900 
-905 SLAQGDS
+905 
-912 NSAYSKSFAQGK
+912 SFAQGK
-924 SNSANEN
+924 SNRANEN
-931 SFVQGISNTAGDG
+931 SFVQGNLNNAVDG
-944 SFAQGDSNSAN
+944 SFAQGDSNSSN
-955 NKAFAQGYSN
+955 IRAFAQGYSN

-982 YSIGQ
+982 YSMGQ
-987 GQGNSATNC
+987 GQENSATNC
-996 SIAQGLH
+996 SIAQGIH
-1003 NNASNTAQAFG
+1003 NNASNSAQAFG
-1014 DNLVIESAMAIGK
+1014 SNLIIESAMAIGK

-1079 TGVSGMYDHSH
+1079 TGVSGMYDHTR

-1096 GTYSSEWSN
+1096 GEYSSEWSN

-1115 LSAIKCDIGS
+1115 LSALKCDIGS
-1125 NNSASN
+1125 NNSASD

-1143 AYGNSL
+1143 ASNNSL
-1149 TQGSNN
+1149 TQGNNN
-1155 SAINNSL
+1155 SAIYNSL

-1168 LASSNSIAVGMNNSA
+1168 LASSNSIAVGTNNTA
-1183 YANSQSF
+1183 YNNSQSF
-1190 GQESYASAGGIA
+1190 GQEAYASAGGMA
-1202 INPHYWGSASP
+1202 INPHYWGSTSP

-1227 VASSD
+1227 VATSD
-1232 SLAFGQNNTAS
+1232 
-1243 NFSLAFG
+1243 SLAFG

-1297 RSNYVSINKYGT
+1297 RSNYVSINQYGT

-1328 DKYIRSEENCRN
+1328 DRYIRSEENCRN

-1348 YALTSTITGSLVS
+1348 YALTSTITGSLLS
-1361 TPDINTETLLLY
+1361 TPKINTETLLLY

-1400 SGTYKISI
+1400 SGTYKISV

-1427 ASRKKIQTDNTK
+1427 ASRKKIQTDNTI
-1439 TSWPIP
+1439 TSWPTP

-1463 SNTTCVQFTEIPGH
+1463 ANTTCVQFTEIPGH

>member
-145 DVLQAATDVIAVF
+145 DELQASTDVIAVF

-186 DSAYNPTGYEDANT
+186 DSAYNPTGDEDANT

-222 WSAIGSLDQYYS
+222 WSAIGSLDPYYS

-320 TNLSATNLNNVAI
+320 THLSATNLNNVAI

-370 EEEHKVIGINQAHCA
+370 EEKHKVIGINQAHCD

-462 DRQYAFGQGLYG
+462 DKQYAFGQGLSG

-568 GVLSITSEG
+568 GVLSITAEG

-582 GNYISTANKTIAV
+582 GNYISTSNKTIAV

-643 GESYIDGNY
+643 GES
-652 IHIDTSNNSINLAS
+652 
-666 SISSTNI
+666 
-673 SANSSF
+673 
-679 LTTVSGISAKFDNIS
+679 
-694 GKNVTVDYITAI
+694 
-706 NVNASNNLSGK
+706 
-717 NLTID
+717 
-722 EYAKISDISSTNI
+722 
-735 NALSLTTNTASG
+735 
-747 QSANFDNI
+747 
-755 LGNNVSGTNISGD
+755 
-768 KLTVNTSAKIVG
+768 
-780 ISATNVSSINITAN
+780 
-794 SLSGNNT
+794 
-801 KFTDISATNI
+801 
-811 TGVYLSSTNISAK
+811 
-824 NISGLDNITAYSG
+824 
-837 AFNYIRGETLQG
+837 
-849 VTSSIDVDELI
+849 
-860 SAVSSITGESN
+860 N

-905 SLAQGDS
+905 SL
-912 NSAYSKSFAQGK
+912 
-924 SNSANEN
+924 
-931 SFVQGISNTAGDG
+931 
-944 SFAQGDSNSAN
+944 
-955 NKAFAQGYSN
+955 
-965 TAYYESFA
+965 
-973 QGQINRVSN
+973 
-982 YSIGQ
+982 
-987 GQGNSATNC
+987 
-996 SIAQGLH
+996 AQGLH

-1041 GTADNARNDLM
+1041 GTADSARNDLM

-1060 TLINYPYNDN
+1060 TLINYNNYSN

-1079 TGVSGMYDHSH
+1079 TGVSGMYDHTH
-1090 GGIELT
+1090 GGFVST
-1096 GTYSSEWSN
+1096 GEYSSEWSN

-1115 LSAIKCDIGS
+1115 LSALKCDIGS

-1190 GQESYASAGGIA
+1190 GQEAYASAGGIA

-1227 VASSD
+1227 VANDD

-1243 NFSLAFG
+1243 YC
-1250 QNNTASNFSVAFGLG
+1250 SVAFGLG
-1265 ISANDNQY
+1265 ISANNNQY
-1273 IYGKYPSIGGNTVF
+1273 IYGIYPIVGSNTVF
-1287 AIGNGSADND
+1287 AIGNGTADNN

-1348 YALTSTITGSLVS
+1348 YSLTTTITGSLLS
-1361 TPDINTETLLLY
+1361 TPEINTETLLLY

-1393 KIMKVAS
+1393 KLMKVTS
-1400 SGTYKISI
+1400 LGTYKISV

-1439 TSWPIP
+1439 TSWPTP

-1455 KSFYFSAE
+1455 KSFYFPAE
-1463 SNTTCVQFTEIPGH
+1463 ANTTCVQFTEIPGH

>member
-14 STPRCI
+14 RTPRCI

-145 DVLQAATDVIAVF
+145 DELQAATDVIAVF

-166 ASAGAWQEQV
+166 ASAGVWKEQV

-186 DSAYNPTGYEDANT
+186 DSAYNPTGDEDANT

-222 WSAIGSLDQYYS
+222 WSAIGSLDPYYS

-305 TNVTALTAQ
+305 TNVTTLTAQ

-320 TNLSATNLNNVAI
+320 THLSATNLNNVAI

-462 DRQYAFGQGLYG
+462 DRQYAFGQGLSG
-474 NSFMIGRYNEVEP
+474 NSFMLGRYNEVEP

-568 GVLSITSEG
+568 GVLSITAEG

-582 GNYISTANKTIAV
+582 GNYISTSNKTIAV

-623 TNFKGSNNVIT
+623 TNFNGSNNVIT

-673 SANSSF
+673 SA
-679 LTTVSGISAKFDNIS
+679 K
-694 GKNVTVDYITAI
+694 
-706 NVNASNNLSGK
+706 
-717 NLTID
+717 
-722 EYAKISDISSTNI
+722 NI
-735 NALSLTTNTASG
+735 NADSG
-747 QSANFDNI
+747 F
-755 LGNNVSGTNISGD
+755 
-768 KLTVNTSAKIVG
+768 
-780 ISATNVSSINITAN
+780 
-794 SLSGNNT
+794 
-801 KFTDISATNI
+801 
-811 TGVYLSSTNISAK
+811 
-824 NISGLDNITAYSG
+824 
-837 AFNYIRGETLQG
+837 FNYLRGETLQG

-883 GTDNSATNH
+883 G
-892 SFAQGSAN
+892 SAN
-900 RSNNV
+900 T
-905 SLAQGDS
+905 AIKQ
-912 NSAYSKSFAQGK
+912 AFAQGK

-931 SFVQGISNTAGDG
+931 SFVQGNSNNAVDG
-944 SFAQGDSNSAN
+944 SFSQGYSNSAN

-982 YSIGQ
+982 YSMGQ

-996 SIAQGLH
+996 SIAQGIH
-1003 NNASNTAQAFG
+1003 NNASNSAQAFG
-1014 DNLVIESAMAIGK
+1014 SNLIIESAMAIGK

-1041 GTADNARNDLM
+1041 GTADSERNDLM

-1105 ICNIENKYVP
+1105 FCNIENKYVP

-1125 NNSASN
+1125 NNSAS
-1131 DELVFMQGMSNY
+1131 DDDLVFMQGMNNY
-1143 AYGNSL
+1143 ASNNSL
-1149 TQGSNN
+1149 SQGSNN
-1155 SAINNSL
+1155 SAIYNSL

-1168 LASSNSIAVGMNNSA
+1168 LASSKSIAVGMNNSA

-1190 GQESYASAGGIA
+1190 GEEAYASAGGIA
-1202 INPHYWGSASP
+1202 INPHYWGSTSP

-1227 VASSD
+1227 VATSD

-1250 QNNTASNFSVAFGLG
+1250 SNNTASNFSVAFGLG

-1273 IYGKYPSIGGNTVF
+1273 IYGKYPSIGSNTVF

-1328 DKYIRSEENCRN
+1328 DRYIRSEENCRN

-1361 TPDINTETLLLY
+1361 TPEINTETLLLY

-1393 KIMKVAS
+1393 KLMKVVS

-1427 ASRKKIQTDNTK
+1427 ASRKKIQTDNTN
-1439 TSWPIP
+1439 TSWPTP

-1455 KSFYFSAE
+1455 KSFYFPAE

>member
-1 MADLKKSIKDEMN
+1 MADEVKKSIIEEMN
-14 STPRCI
+14 STVSCI
-20 PAKWNRFTVADGDW
+20 PAKWNRYTVADGDW
-34 MQAKTLDQLMNRD
+34 MQANTLDKLMNRD
-47 DFLADKIG
+47 DFLATKIG
-55 EGNYVWK
+55 EGNSGWK
-62 DALSSESATRYSYD
+62 DDLSSESATRYYDD

-114 RATQAENNLSG
+114 RATQVENNLSV
-125 RISIEETARSAAD
+125 RISFEETARSAAD

-166 ASAGAWQEQV
+166 ASAGAWQKQV

-186 DSAYNPTGYEDANT
+186 DSAYNPTGDEDANT

-320 TNLSATNLNNVAI
+320 THLSATNLNNVAI

-462 DRQYAFGQGLYG
+462 DRQYAFGQGLSG

-568 GVLSITSEG
+568 GVLSITAEG

-582 GNYISTANKTIAV
+582 GNYISTSNKTIAV

-679 LTTVSGISAKFDNIS
+679 LSTVSGISAKFDN
-694 GKNVTVDYITAI
+694 
-706 NVNASNNLSGK
+706 
-717 NLTID
+717 
-722 EYAKISDISSTNI
+722 
-735 NALSLTTNTASG
+735 
-747 QSANFDNI
+747 
-755 LGNNVSGTNISGD
+755 
-768 KLTVNTSAKIVG
+768 

-824 NISGLDNITAYSG
+824 NISGLDNINADSG
-837 AFNYIRGETLQG
+837 FFNYLRSETLQG

-883 GTDNSATNH
+883 GSANSAIK
-892 SFAQGSAN
+892 Q
-900 RSNNV
+900 
-905 SLAQGDS
+905 
-912 NSAYSKSFAQGK
+912 SFAQGK

-931 SFVQGISNTAGDG
+931 SFVQGNSNTAGDD
-944 SFAQGDSNSAN
+944 SFAQGYINSAN
-955 NKAFAQGYSN
+955 IRALAQGYSN
-965 TAYYESFA
+965 TAYYESFT

-982 YSIGQ
+982 YSMGQ

-1041 GTADNARNDLM
+1041 GTADSARNDLM

-1060 TLINYPYNDN
+1060 TLINYNNYSN

-1079 TGVSGMYDHSH
+1079 TGVSGMYDHTH
-1090 GGIELT
+1090 GGFVST
-1096 GTYSSEWSN
+1096 GEYSSEWSN

-1115 LSAIKCDIGS
+1115 LSALKCDIGS

-1155 SAINNSL
+1155 SAINDSL

-1190 GQESYASAGGIA
+1190 GQEAYASAGGIA

-1227 VASSD
+1227 VANDD

-1243 NFSLAFG
+1243 YW
-1250 QNNTASNFSVAFGLG
+1250 SVAFGLG
-1265 ISANDNQY
+1265 ISANNNQY
-1273 IYGKYPSIGGNTVF
+1273 IYGIYPIVGSNTVF
-1287 AIGNGSADND
+1287 AIGNGTADNN

-1348 YALTSTITGSLVS
+1348 YSLTTTITGSLLS
-1361 TPDINTETLLLY
+1361 TPEINTETLLLY

-1393 KIMKVAS
+1393 KLMKVTS
-1400 SGTYKISI
+1400 LGTYKISV

-1439 TSWPIP
+1439 TSWPTP

-1455 KSFYFSAE
+1455 KSFYFPAE
-1463 SNTTCVQFTEIPGH
+1463 ANTTCVQFTEIPGH

>member
-145 DVLQAATDVIAVF
+145 DELQAATDVIAVF
-158 GTYPEFTA
+158 GTYDEFV
-166 ASAGAWQEQV
+166 AGSGDLGV
-176 TDNDFIKVLR
+176 TDNDTIKVLR
-186 DSAYNPTGYEDANT
+186 DYNYTPSASDEDYESN
-200 SDDDYYQV
+200 DDDGFQV
-208 YYQWHSSDHDGWNG
+208 YYEWHDPNAENPHTDWNG
-222 WSAIGSLDQYYS
+222 WSAIGSLDPYYS

-241 KKQIDSNFDSLS
+241 KKQIDSDFDSLS
-253 STVADNFL
+253 STVANNYL

-275 IDYEQNKPKITIKTK
+275 IDYDENNPKITIKTD
-290 EDVEFNNVSSKTVSS
+290 ENVNFNNVSSKNISA
-305 TNVTALTAQ
+305 TNVTALTAL

-320 TNLSATNLNNVAI
+320 TNLSATNLNNIAI
-333 SNLFGSAYSGAEAS
+333 SNLFGSAYSGAAAS
-347 AWIYANS
+347 AWVSANS

-427 SNVNITGKFSCG
+427 NNVNITGKFSCG

-462 DRQYAFGQGLYG
+462 DRQYAFGQGLSG

-568 GVLSITSEG
+568 GVLSISAEG
-577 TTYQA
+577 TTYQD
-582 GNYISTANKTIAV
+582 GDYISTANKTIAV

-643 GESYIDGNY
+643 GES
-652 IHIDTSNNSINLAS
+652 
-666 SISSTNI
+666 
-673 SANSSF
+673 
-679 LTTVSGISAKFDNIS
+679 
-694 GKNVTVDYITAI
+694 
-706 NVNASNNLSGK
+706 
-717 NLTID
+717 
-722 EYAKISDISSTNI
+722 
-735 NALSLTTNTASG
+735 
-747 QSANFDNI
+747 
-755 LGNNVSGTNISGD
+755 
-768 KLTVNTSAKIVG
+768 
-780 ISATNVSSINITAN
+780 
-794 SLSGNNT
+794 
-801 KFTDISATNI
+801 
-811 TGVYLSSTNISAK
+811 
-824 NISGLDNITAYSG
+824 
-837 AFNYIRGETLQG
+837 
-849 VTSSIDVDELI
+849 
-860 SAVSSITGESN
+860 N

-905 SLAQGDS
+905 SL
-912 NSAYSKSFAQGK
+912 
-924 SNSANEN
+924 
-931 SFVQGISNTAGDG
+931 
-944 SFAQGDSNSAN
+944 
-955 NKAFAQGYSN
+955 
-965 TAYYESFA
+965 
-973 QGQINRVSN
+973 
-982 YSIGQ
+982 
-987 GQGNSATNC
+987 
-996 SIAQGLH
+996 AQGLH

-1060 TLINYPYNDN
+1060 TLINYNNYSN

-1079 TGVSGMYDHSH
+1079 TGVSGMYDHTH
-1090 GGIELT
+1090 GGFVST
-1096 GTYSSEWSN
+1096 GEYSSEWSN

-1115 LSAIKCDIGS
+1115 LSALKCDIGS

-1227 VASSD
+1227 VANDD

-1273 IYGKYPSIGGNTVF
+1273 IYGKYPSIGSNTVF
-1287 AIGNGSADND
+1287 AIGNGSADNY
-1297 RSNYVSINKYGT
+1297 RSNYVSINQYGT

-1328 DKYIRSEENCRN
+1328 DRYIRSEENCRN

-1348 YALTSTITGSLVS
+1348 YALTSTITESLLS
-1361 TPDINTETLLLY
+1361 TPKINTETLLLY

-1379 LNMWVPTGTSGNKF
+1379 LNMWVPTGTTGNKF

-1400 SGTYKISI
+1400 SGTYKISV

-1427 ASRKKIQTDNTK
+1427 ASRKKIQTDNTN
-1439 TSWPIP
+1439 TSWPTP

-1455 KSFYFSAE
+1455 KSFYFPSEA
-1463 SNTTCVQFTEIPGH
+1463 NTTCVQFTEIPGH
-1477 DDIDVIVDSL
+1477 DDIDVIVDAL

>member
-114 RATQAENNLSG
+114 RATQAETTLSG

-145 DVLQAATDVIAVF
+145 DELQAATDVIAVF
-158 GTYPEFTA
+158 GTYDEFV
-166 ASAGAWQEQV
+166 AGSGDLGV
-176 TDNDFIKVLR
+176 TDNDTIKVLR
-186 DSAYNPTGYEDANT
+186 DYNYTPSASDEDYESN
-200 SDDDYYQV
+200 DDDGFQV
-208 YYQWHSSDHDGWNG
+208 YYEWHDPNAENPHTDWNG
-222 WSAIGSLDQYYS
+222 WSAIGSLDPYYS

-241 KKQIDSNFDSLS
+241 KKQIDSDFDSLS
-253 STVADNFL
+253 STVANNYL
-261 SANENAVSAGKNIL
+261 SANKNAVSAGKNIL

-290 EDVEFNNVSSKTVSS
+290 EDVEFNNVSSKNISA
-305 TNVTALTAQ
+305 TNVTALTAL

-320 TNLSATNLNNVAI
+320 THLSATNLNNIAI
-333 SNLFGSAYSGAEAS
+333 SNLFGSAYSGAAAS
-347 AWIYANS
+347 AWVSANS

-370 EEEHKVIGINQAHCA
+370 EEKHKVIGINQAHCA

-462 DRQYAFGQGLYG
+462 DRQYAFGQGLSG

-568 GVLSITSEG
+568 GVLSITAEG

-582 GNYISTANKTIAV
+582 GNYISTSNKTIAV

-643 GESYIDGNY
+643 GES
-652 IHIDTSNNSINLAS
+652 
-666 SISSTNI
+666 
-673 SANSSF
+673 
-679 LTTVSGISAKFDNIS
+679 
-694 GKNVTVDYITAI
+694 
-706 NVNASNNLSGK
+706 
-717 NLTID
+717 
-722 EYAKISDISSTNI
+722 
-735 NALSLTTNTASG
+735 
-747 QSANFDNI
+747 
-755 LGNNVSGTNISGD
+755 
-768 KLTVNTSAKIVG
+768 
-780 ISATNVSSINITAN
+780 
-794 SLSGNNT
+794 
-801 KFTDISATNI
+801 
-811 TGVYLSSTNISAK
+811 
-824 NISGLDNITAYSG
+824 
-837 AFNYIRGETLQG
+837 
-849 VTSSIDVDELI
+849 
-860 SAVSSITGESN
+860 N

-883 GTDNSATNH
+883 GSANSAIK
-892 SFAQGSAN
+892 Q
-900 RSNNV
+900 
-905 SLAQGDS
+905 
-912 NSAYSKSFAQGK
+912 SFAQGK
-924 SNSANEN
+924 SNRANEN
-931 SFVQGISNTAGDG
+931 SFVQGNLNNAVDG
-944 SFAQGDSNSAN
+944 SFAQGDSNSSN
-955 NKAFAQGYSN
+955 IRAFAQGYSN

-1052 VVDNSAAI
+1052 AVDNSAAI

-1079 TGVSGMYDHSH
+1079 TGVSGMYDHTR
-1090 GGIELT
+1090 GGIKLT
-1096 GTYSSEWSN
+1096 GEYSSEWSN

-1115 LSAIKCDIGS
+1115 LSALKCDIGS
-1125 NNSASN
+1125 NNSASD

-1143 AYGNSL
+1143 ASNNSL

-1155 SAINNSL
+1155 SAIYNSL

-1168 LASSNSIAVGMNNSA
+1168 LASSNSIAVGTNNTA
-1183 YANSQSF
+1183 YNNSQSF
-1190 GQESYASAGGIA
+1190 GQEAYASAGGMA

-1227 VASSD
+1227 VANDD

-1243 NFSLAFG
+1243 YWSMAFG
-1250 QNNTASNFSVAFGLG
+1250 SNNTASNFSVAFGLG

-1297 RSNYVSINKYGT
+1297 RSNYVSINQYGT

-1328 DKYIRSEENCRN
+1328 DRYIRSEENCRN

-1348 YALTSTITGSLVS
+1348 YALTSTITGSLLS
-1361 TPDINTETLLLY
+1361 TPKINTETLLLY

-1400 SGTYKISI
+1400 SGTYKISV

-1427 ASRKKIQTDNTK
+1427 ASRKKIQTDNTN
-1439 TSWPIP
+1439 TSWPTP

-1463 SNTTCVQFTEIPGH
+1463 ANTTCVQFTEIPGH

>member
-145 DVLQAATDVIAVF
+145 DELQAATDVIAVF
-158 GTYPEFTA
+158 GTYDEFV
-166 ASAGAWQEQV
+166 AGSGDLGV
-176 TDNDFIKVLR
+176 TDNDTIKVLR
-186 DSAYNPTGYEDANT
+186 DYNYTPSASDEDYESN
-200 SDDDYYQV
+200 DDDGFQV
-208 YYQWHSSDHDGWNG
+208 YYEWHDPNAENPHTDWNG
-222 WSAIGSLDQYYS
+222 WSAIGSLDPYYS

-241 KKQIDSNFDSLS
+241 KKQIDSDFDSLS
-253 STVADNFL
+253 STVANNYL

-275 IDYEQNKPKITIKTK
+275 IDYDENNPKITIKTD
-290 EDVEFNNVSSKTVSS
+290 ENVNFNNVSSKNISA
-305 TNVTALTAQ
+305 TNVTALTAL

-320 TNLSATNLNNVAI
+320 TNLSATNLNNIAI
-333 SNLFGSAYSGAEAS
+333 SNLFGSAYSGAAAS
-347 AWIYANS
+347 AWVSANS

-462 DRQYAFGQGLYG
+462 DRQYAFGQGLSG

-568 GVLSITSEG
+568 GVLSISAEG
-577 TTYQA
+577 TTYQD
-582 GNYISTANKTIAV
+582 GDYISTANKTIAV

-643 GESYIDGNY
+643 GES
-652 IHIDTSNNSINLAS
+652 
-666 SISSTNI
+666 
-673 SANSSF
+673 
-679 LTTVSGISAKFDNIS
+679 
-694 GKNVTVDYITAI
+694 
-706 NVNASNNLSGK
+706 
-717 NLTID
+717 
-722 EYAKISDISSTNI
+722 
-735 NALSLTTNTASG
+735 
-747 QSANFDNI
+747 
-755 LGNNVSGTNISGD
+755 
-768 KLTVNTSAKIVG
+768 
-780 ISATNVSSINITAN
+780 
-794 SLSGNNT
+794 
-801 KFTDISATNI
+801 
-811 TGVYLSSTNISAK
+811 
-824 NISGLDNITAYSG
+824 
-837 AFNYIRGETLQG
+837 
-849 VTSSIDVDELI
+849 
-860 SAVSSITGESN
+860 N

-905 SLAQGDS
+905 SL
-912 NSAYSKSFAQGK
+912 
-924 SNSANEN
+924 
-931 SFVQGISNTAGDG
+931 
-944 SFAQGDSNSAN
+944 
-955 NKAFAQGYSN
+955 
-965 TAYYESFA
+965 
-973 QGQINRVSN
+973 
-982 YSIGQ
+982 
-987 GQGNSATNC
+987 
-996 SIAQGLH
+996 AQGLH

-1060 TLINYPYNDN
+1060 TLINYNNYSN

-1079 TGVSGMYDHSH
+1079 TGVSGMYDHTH
-1090 GGIELT
+1090 GGFVST
-1096 GTYSSEWSN
+1096 GEYSSEWSN

-1115 LSAIKCDIGS
+1115 LSALKCDIGS

-1227 VASSD
+1227 VANDD

-1273 IYGKYPSIGGNTVF
+1273 IYGKYPIVGGNTVF
-1287 AIGNGSADND
+1287 AIGNGSADNY
-1297 RSNYVSINKYGT
+1297 RSNYVSINQYGT

-1328 DKYIRSEENCRN
+1328 DRYIRSEENCRN

-1348 YALTSTITGSLVS
+1348 YALTSTITESLLS
-1361 TPDINTETLLLY
+1361 TPKINTETLLLY

-1379 LNMWVPTGTSGNKF
+1379 LNMWVPTGTTGNKF

-1400 SGTYKISI
+1400 SGTYKISV

-1427 ASRKKIQTDNTK
+1427 ASRKKIQTDNTN
-1439 TSWPIP
+1439 TSWPTP

-1455 KSFYFSAE
+1455 KSFYFPSEA
-1463 SNTTCVQFTEIPGH
+1463 NTTCVQFTEIPGH

>member
-1 MADLKKSIKDEMN
+1 MADVVKKSIKDEMN
-14 STPRCI
+14 STVSCI
-20 PAKWNRFTVADGDW
+20 PAKWNRYTVADGDW

-47 DFLADKIG
+47 DFLANKIG
-55 EGNYVWK
+55 EGNSGWK
-62 DALSSESATRYSYD
+62 DALSSESTTRYSYD

-114 RATQAENNLSG
+114 RATQVENNLSG

-145 DVLQAATDVIAVF
+145 DELQAATDVIAVF

-166 ASAGAWQEQV
+166 ASAGAWKEQV

-186 DSAYNPTGYEDANT
+186 DSAYNPTGDEDANT

-222 WSAIGSLDQYYS
+222 WSAIGSLDPYYS

-290 EDVEFNNVSSKTVSS
+290 EDVEFTTVSS
-305 TNVTALTAQ
+305 NGFSGTNIS
-314 GNSAKF
+314 G
-320 TNLSATNLNNVAI
+320 LNQHDTI
-333 SNLFGSAYSGAEAS
+333 DNLFCSAYSGA
-347 AWIYANS
+347 
-354 AILDIQPGYGL
+354 
-365 ATGIN
+365 
-370 EEEHKVIGINQAHCA
+370 
-385 YNKYGLALGTY
+385 
-396 CSAYSISIGNA
+396 
-407 SFAFGESCYITGGQG
+407 
-422 TFAAG
+422 
-427 SNVNITGKFSCG
+427 
-439 LGDTSNING
+439 
-448 NYSYSIGEHNNLTS
+448 
-462 DRQYAFGQGLYG
+462 
-474 NSFMIGRYNEVEP
+474 
-487 NAQFVIG
+487 
-494 GGTTGAHEVTSHK
+494 
-507 NLLVIKNDVISARD
+507 
-521 FSAGDVSLS
+521 
-530 SLTNMSAF
+530 
-538 GNGITDTATYN
+538 
-549 LSAVK
+549 
-554 LSAGQGIGFKNDTN
+554 
-568 GVLSITSEG
+568 
-577 TTYQA
+577 
-582 GNYISTANKTIAV
+582 
-595 TGDLITSANAGSAA
+595 AA

-643 GESYIDGNY
+643 
-652 IHIDTSNNSINLAS
+652 
-666 SISSTNI
+666 
-673 SANSSF
+673 
-679 LTTVSGISAKFDNIS
+679 
-694 GKNVTVDYITAI
+694 
-706 NVNASNNLSGK
+706 
-717 NLTID
+717 
-722 EYAKISDISSTNI
+722 
-735 NALSLTTNTASG
+735 
-747 QSANFDNI
+747 
-755 LGNNVSGTNISGD
+755 
-768 KLTVNTSAKIVG
+768 
-780 ISATNVSSINITAN
+780 
-794 SLSGNNT
+794 
-801 KFTDISATNI
+801 
-811 TGVYLSSTNISAK
+811 
-824 NISGLDNITAYSG
+824 
-837 AFNYIRGETLQG
+837 
-849 VTSSIDVDELI
+849 
-860 SAVSSITGESN
+860 GESN

-905 SLAQGDS
+905 SL
-912 NSAYSKSFAQGK
+912 
-924 SNSANEN
+924 
-931 SFVQGISNTAGDG
+931 
-944 SFAQGDSNSAN
+944 
-955 NKAFAQGYSN
+955 
-965 TAYYESFA
+965 
-973 QGQINRVSN
+973 
-982 YSIGQ
+982 
-987 GQGNSATNC
+987 
-996 SIAQGLH
+996 AQGLH

-1041 GTADNARNDLM
+1041 GTADSARNDLM

-1105 ICNIENKYVP
+1105 FCNIENKYVP

-1125 NNSASN
+1125 NNSAS
-1131 DELVFMQGMSNY
+1131 DDDLVFMQGMHNY
-1143 AYGNSL
+1143 ASSNSL

-1155 SAINNSL
+1155 SAIYNSL

-1190 GQESYASAGGIA
+1190 GQEAYASAGGIA
-1202 INPHYWGSASP
+1202 INPHYWGSTSP

-1227 VASSD
+1227 VATSD

-1250 QNNTASNFSVAFGLG
+1250 SNNTASNFSVVFGLG

-1273 IYGKYPSIGGNTVF
+1273 IYGKYPSIGSNTVF

-1328 DKYIRSEENCRN
+1328 DRYIRSEENCRN

-1348 YALTSTITGSLVS
+1348 YALTSTITDSLVS
-1361 TPDINTETLLLY
+1361 TPEINTETLLLY

-1393 KIMKVAS
+1393 KLMKVVS
-1400 SGTYKISI
+1400 SGTYKISV

-1439 TSWPIP
+1439 TSWPTP

-1455 KSFYFSAE
+1455 KSFYFPAE
-1463 SNTTCVQFTEIPGH
+1463 ANTTCVQFTEIPGH

>member
-55 EGNYVWK
+55 EGNSGWK
-62 DALSSESATRYSYD
+62 DDLSSESAARYYDD

-92 FSADDYLP
+92 FSANDYLP

-145 DVLQAATDVIAVF
+145 DELQAATDVIAVF
-158 GTYPEFTA
+158 GTYDEFV
-166 ASAGAWQEQV
+166 AGSGDLGV
-176 TDNDFIKVLR
+176 TDNDTIKVLR
-186 DSAYNPTGYEDANT
+186 DYNYTPSASDEDYESN
-200 SDDDYYQV
+200 DDDGFQV
-208 YYQWHSSDHDGWNG
+208 YYEWHDPNAENPHTDWNG
-222 WSAIGSLDQYYS
+222 WSAIGSLDPYYS

-253 STVADNFL
+253 STVANNYL
-261 SANENAVSAGKNIL
+261 SANKNAVSAGKNIL
-275 IDYEQNKPKITIKTK
+275 IDYEQNKPKITIKTD
-290 EDVEFNNVSSKTVSS
+290 ENVNFNNVSSKNISA
-305 TNVTALTAQ
+305 TNVTALTAL

-320 TNLSATNLNNVAI
+320 TNLSATNLNNIAI
-333 SNLFGSAYSGAEAS
+333 SNLFGSAYSGAAAS
-347 AWIYANS
+347 AWVSANS
-354 AILDIQPGYGL
+354 AHLDIQAGYGL
-365 ATGIN
+365 ETG
-370 EEEHKVIGINQAHCA
+370 EDEGHLVIGLHQDHCDYYGHSLALGSWSTANGDNSYAFGMSCVTIGGAALAIGDNA
-385 YNKYGLALGTY
+385 YATTGAVALGTY
-396 CSAYSISIGNA
+396 NSAMGKYSLALGYNSTAFNQFSIA
-407 SFAFGESCYITGGQG
+407 
-422 TFAAG
+422 
-427 SNVNITGKFSCG
+427 
-439 LGDTSNING
+439 
-448 NYSYSIGEHNNLTS
+448 
-462 DRQYAFGQGLYG
+462 
-474 NSFMIGRYNEVEP
+474 IGRGLSGEAPITLGTWNDNVAGATFIIGDGTGTQEGHDVVRK
-487 NAQFVIG
+487 NA
-494 GGTTGAHEVTSHK
+494 
-507 NLLVIKNDVISARD
+507 LVIKEGLVSGRD
-521 FSAGDVSLS
+521 FSAGNVSLS
-530 SLTNMSAF
+530 SLTNLSAF

-549 LSAVK
+549 LSAIK

-568 GVLSITSEG
+568 GVLSISAEG
-577 TTYQA
+577 TTYQD
-582 GNYISTANKTIAV
+582 GDYISTANKTIAV
-595 TGDLITSANAGSAA
+595 TGDLITSAEAGSAA

-673 SANSSF
+673 SA
-679 LTTVSGISAKFDNIS
+679 K
-694 GKNVTVDYITAI
+694 
-706 NVNASNNLSGK
+706 
-717 NLTID
+717 
-722 EYAKISDISSTNI
+722 NI
-735 NALSLTTNTASG
+735 NADSG
-747 QSANFDNI
+747 F
-755 LGNNVSGTNISGD
+755 
-768 KLTVNTSAKIVG
+768 
-780 ISATNVSSINITAN
+780 
-794 SLSGNNT
+794 
-801 KFTDISATNI
+801 
-811 TGVYLSSTNISAK
+811 
-824 NISGLDNITAYSG
+824 
-837 AFNYIRGETLQG
+837 FNYLRGETLQG

-883 GTDNSATNH
+883 GSANSAIK
-892 SFAQGSAN
+892 Q
-900 RSNNV
+900 
-905 SLAQGDS
+905 
-912 NSAYSKSFAQGK
+912 SFAQGK

-931 SFVQGISNTAGDG
+931 SFVQGISNTAGDD
-944 SFAQGDSNSAN
+944 SFAQGYSNSAN
-955 NKAFAQGYSN
+955 IRAFAQGYSN

-1003 NNASNTAQAFG
+1003 NNASNSAQAFG
-1014 DNLVIESAMAIGK
+1014 SNLIIESAMAIGK

-1060 TLINYPYNDN
+1060 TLINYPYNDT

-1079 TGVSGMYDHSH
+1079 TGVSGMYDHTR

-1096 GTYSSEWSN
+1096 GEYSSEWSN

-1115 LSAIKCDIGS
+1115 LSALKCDIGS
-1125 NNSASN
+1125 NNSASD

-1143 AYGNSL
+1143 ASNNSL

-1155 SAINNSL
+1155 SAIFNSL

-1168 LASSNSIAVGMNNSA
+1168 LASSDSIAVGTNNTA
-1183 YANSQSF
+1183 YNNSQSF
-1190 GQESYASAGGIA
+1190 GQEAYASAGGMA
-1202 INPHYWGSASP
+1202 INPHYWGSTSP

-1227 VASSD
+1227 VATSD

-1243 NFSLAFG
+1243 NFSIAFG
-1250 QNNTASNFSVAFGLG
+1250 SNNTASNFSVAFGLG

-1297 RSNYVSINKYGT
+1297 RSNYVSINQYGT

-1316 NNANKSVIINGH
+1316 NNVNKSVIINGH
-1328 DKYIRSEENCRN
+1328 DRYIRSEENCRN

-1348 YALTSTITGSLVS
+1348 YGLTSTITGSLLS
-1361 TPDINTETLLLY
+1361 TPEINTETLLLY

-1400 SGTYKISI
+1400 SGTYKISV

-1427 ASRKKIQTDNTK
+1427 ASRKKIQTDNTN
-1439 TSWPIP
+1439 TSWPTP
-1445 QQGTNISTSA
+1445 QQGKNISTSA

-1463 SNTTCVQFTEIPGH
+1463 ANTTCVQFTEIPGH

>member
-145 DVLQAATDVIAVF
+145 DELQAATDVIAVF

-186 DSAYNPTGYEDANT
+186 DSAYNPTGDEDANT

-222 WSAIGSLDQYYS
+222 WSAIGSLDPYYS

-253 STVADNFL
+253 STVADKFL

-275 IDYEQNKPKITIKTK
+275 IDYDENNPKITINTK
-290 EDVEFNNVSSKTVSS
+290 EDVEFNNVSSKNIYA
-305 TNVTALTAQ
+305 TNVTALTTL
-314 GNSAKF
+314 GNSAKYIE
-320 TNLSATNLNNVAI
+320 LSASGI
-333 SNLFGSAYSGAEAS
+333 SSD
-347 AWIYANS
+347 S
-354 AILDIQPGYGL
+354 AIINTISGHSAHFDDI
-365 ATGIN
+365 
-370 EEEHKVIGINQAHCA
+370 
-385 YNKYGLALGTY
+385 
-396 CSAYSISIGNA
+396 
-407 SFAFGESCYITGGQG
+407 
-422 TFAAG
+422 
-427 SNVNITGKFSCG
+427 
-439 LGDTSNING
+439 D
-448 NYSYSIGEHNNLTS
+448 
-462 DRQYAFGQGLYG
+462 
-474 NSFMIGRYNEVEP
+474 
-487 NAQFVIG
+487 
-494 GGTTGAHEVTSHK
+494 
-507 NLLVIKNDVISARD
+507 ISAID
-521 FSAGDVSLS
+521 LDNIIAKNISA
-530 SLTNMSAF
+530 
-538 GNGITDTATYN
+538 
-549 LSAVK
+549 
-554 LSAGQGIGFKNDTN
+554 
-568 GVLSITSEG
+568 
-577 TTYQA
+577 
-582 GNYISTANKTIAV
+582 
-595 TGDLITSANAGSAA
+595 
-609 SAWINSKN
+609 
-617 STIAFT
+617 
-623 TNFKGSNNVIT
+623 
-634 GYGTSSFSA
+634 TSSFS
-643 GESYIDGNY
+643 GKDLTI
-652 IHIDTSNNSINLAS
+652 SNSAKIVGIS
-666 SISSTNI
+666 STNVSSTNI
-673 SANSSF
+673 SANSSI
-679 LTTVSGISAKFDNIS
+679 LSTVSGISAKFDNIS
-694 GKNVTVDYITAI
+694 GKNVTVDYITSI

-755 LGNNVSGTNISGD
+755 FGDNVSCTNISGD

-780 ISATNVSSINITAN
+780 ISATNVSSINVTAN

-837 AFNYIRGETLQG
+837 SFNYIRGETLQG

-883 GTDNSATNH
+883 GTDNSATSH

-931 SFVQGISNTAGDG
+931 SFVQGISNIAYDD
-944 SFAQGDSNSAN
+944 SFAQGYRNSAN
-955 NKAFAQGYSN
+955 SRAFAQGGSN

-1060 TLINYPYNDN
+1060 TLINYNNYSN

-1079 TGVSGMYDHSH
+1079 TGVSGMYDHTH
-1090 GGIELT
+1090 GGFVNT
-1096 GTYSSEWSN
+1096 GEYSSEWSN

-1115 LSAIKCDIGS
+1115 LSALKCDIGS

-1155 SAINNSL
+1155 SAINDSL

-1227 VASSD
+1227 VANDD

-1243 NFSLAFG
+1243 YC
-1250 QNNTASNFSVAFGLG
+1250 SVAFGFG
-1265 ISANDNQY
+1265 ISANNNQY
-1273 IYGKYPSIGGNTVF
+1273 IYGIYPIVGSNTVF
-1287 AIGNGSADND
+1287 AIGNGTADND

-1348 YALTSTITGSLVS
+1348 YSLTTTITGSLLS
-1361 TPDINTETLLLY
+1361 TPEINTETLLLY

-1393 KIMKVAS
+1393 KLMKVTS
-1400 SGTYKISI
+1400 LGTYKISV

-1439 TSWPIP
+1439 TSWPTP

-1455 KSFYFSAE
+1455 KSFYFPAE
-1463 SNTTCVQFTEIPGH
+1463 ANTTCVQFTEIPGH

>member
-14 STPRCI
+14 STPGCI

-145 DVLQAATDVIAVF
+145 DELQAATDVIAVF

-166 ASAGAWQEQV
+166 ATAATAASAWKEQV

-186 DSAYNPTGYEDANT
+186 DSAYKPTGDEDANT

-222 WSAIGSLDQYYS
+222 WSAIGSLDPYYS

-320 TNLSATNLNNVAI
+320 TNISSNNISATNLNNIDI
-333 SNLFGSAYSGAEAS
+333 SNLFNSAYSGATASAYITAYSADFLNSAHSAYGTLTFGTKAYPATSSNYNFTFNAGQEINFTTGENKVTIGVTNNLITSANAGSAAS
-347 AWIYANS
+347 AWVSSHS
-354 AILDIQPGYGL
+354 AGLNIQGGYGIS
-365 ATGIN
+365 TGTNENGNLVIN
-370 EEEHKVIGINQAHCA
+370 IRNNGCDYAE
-385 YNKYGLALGTY
+385 YGLALGGNS
-396 CSAYSISIGNA
+396 SAIGALGGPNA
-407 SFAFGESCYITGGQG
+407 FAFGDYCYAHGANA
-422 TFAAG
+422 FAAG
-427 SNVNITGKFSCG
+427 CHSTAGKFAVAMGWNNVATGDYSLA
-439 LGDTSNING
+439 LG
-448 NYSYSIGEHNNLTS
+448 Y
-462 DRQYAFGQGLYG
+462 
-474 NSFMIGRYNEVEP
+474 NSTAERAYTVAIGRGLSGEAPITLGTWNDNVAGATFIIGDGTGTQEGHDVVRK
-487 NAQFVIG
+487 NA
-494 GGTTGAHEVTSHK
+494 
-507 NLLVIKNDVISARD
+507 LVIKDGLVSGRD
-521 FSAGDVSLS
+521 FSAGNVSLS

-538 GNGITDTATYN
+538 GNGITNTATFN

-568 GVLSITSEG
+568 GVLSITAEG

-582 GNYISTANKTIAV
+582 GNYISTSNKTIAV

-643 GESYIDGNY
+643 
-652 IHIDTSNNSINLAS
+652 
-666 SISSTNI
+666 
-673 SANSSF
+673 
-679 LTTVSGISAKFDNIS
+679 
-694 GKNVTVDYITAI
+694 
-706 NVNASNNLSGK
+706 
-717 NLTID
+717 
-722 EYAKISDISSTNI
+722 
-735 NALSLTTNTASG
+735 
-747 QSANFDNI
+747 
-755 LGNNVSGTNISGD
+755 
-768 KLTVNTSAKIVG
+768 
-780 ISATNVSSINITAN
+780 
-794 SLSGNNT
+794 
-801 KFTDISATNI
+801 
-811 TGVYLSSTNISAK
+811 
-824 NISGLDNITAYSG
+824 
-837 AFNYIRGETLQG
+837 
-849 VTSSIDVDELI
+849 
-860 SAVSSITGESN
+860 GESN

-931 SFVQGISNTAGDG
+931 SFVQGISNTAYDD
-944 SFAQGDSNSAN
+944 SFAQGYRNSAN
-955 NKAFAQGYSN
+955 SRAFAQGGSN

-1041 GTADNARNDLM
+1041 GTADSARNDLM

-1060 TLINYPYNDN
+1060 TLINYNNYSN

-1079 TGVSGMYDHSH
+1079 TGVSGMYDHTH
-1090 GGIELT
+1090 GGFVST
-1096 GTYSSEWSN
+1096 GEYSSEWSN

-1115 LSAIKCDIGS
+1115 LSALKCDIGS

-1149 TQGSNN
+1149 TQGSDN

-1227 VASSD
+1227 VANND

-1243 NFSLAFG
+1243 YW
-1250 QNNTASNFSVAFGLG
+1250 SVAFGLG
-1265 ISANDNQY
+1265 ISANNNQY
-1273 IYGKYPSIGGNTVF
+1273 IYGIYPIVGSNTVF
-1287 AIGNGSADND
+1287 AIGNGTADNA

-1316 NNANKSVIINGH
+1316 NNTNKSVIINGH
-1328 DKYIRSEENCRN
+1328 DRYIRSEENCRN

-1348 YALTSTITGSLVS
+1348 YSLTTTITGSLLS
-1361 TPDINTETLLLY
+1361 TPEINTETLLLY

-1393 KIMKVAS
+1393 KLMKVTS
-1400 SGTYKISI
+1400 LGTYKISV

-1445 QQGTNISTSA
+1445 QQGKNISTSA
-1455 KSFYFSAE
+1455 KSFYFPAE
-1463 SNTTCVQFTEIPGH
+1463 ANTTCVQFTEIPGH

>member
-76 QYLSA
+76 KYLSA

-114 RATQAENNLSG
+114 RATQVENNLSG

-145 DVLQAATDVIAVF
+145 DELQAATDVIAVF

-186 DSAYNPTGYEDANT
+186 DSAYNPTGDEDANT
-200 SDDDYYQV
+200 RDDDYYQV

-222 WSAIGSLDQYYS
+222 WSAIGSLDPYYS

-261 SANENAVSAGKNIL
+261 SANKNAVSAGKNIL
-275 IDYEQNKPKITIKTK
+275 IDYDENNPKITINTK
-290 EDVEFNNVSSKTVSS
+290 ADVEFTTVSS
-305 TNVTALTAQ
+305 NGFSGTNIS
-314 GNSAKF
+314 G
-320 TNLSATNLNNVAI
+320 LNQHDTI
-333 SNLFGSAYSGAEAS
+333 DNLFCSAYSGA
-347 AWIYANS
+347 
-354 AILDIQPGYGL
+354 
-365 ATGIN
+365 
-370 EEEHKVIGINQAHCA
+370 
-385 YNKYGLALGTY
+385 
-396 CSAYSISIGNA
+396 
-407 SFAFGESCYITGGQG
+407 
-422 TFAAG
+422 
-427 SNVNITGKFSCG
+427 
-439 LGDTSNING
+439 
-448 NYSYSIGEHNNLTS
+448 
-462 DRQYAFGQGLYG
+462 
-474 NSFMIGRYNEVEP
+474 
-487 NAQFVIG
+487 
-494 GGTTGAHEVTSHK
+494 
-507 NLLVIKNDVISARD
+507 
-521 FSAGDVSLS
+521 
-530 SLTNMSAF
+530 
-538 GNGITDTATYN
+538 
-549 LSAVK
+549 
-554 LSAGQGIGFKNDTN
+554 
-568 GVLSITSEG
+568 
-577 TTYQA
+577 
-582 GNYISTANKTIAV
+582 
-595 TGDLITSANAGSAA
+595 AA

-623 TNFKGSNNVIT
+623 TNFNGSNNVIT
-634 GYGTSSFSA
+634 GYGSSSFSA

-673 SANSSF
+673 SA
-679 LTTVSGISAKFDNIS
+679 K
-694 GKNVTVDYITAI
+694 
-706 NVNASNNLSGK
+706 
-717 NLTID
+717 
-722 EYAKISDISSTNI
+722 NI
-735 NALSLTTNTASG
+735 NADSG
-747 QSANFDNI
+747 
-755 LGNNVSGTNISGD
+755 
-768 KLTVNTSAKIVG
+768 
-780 ISATNVSSINITAN
+780 
-794 SLSGNNT
+794 
-801 KFTDISATNI
+801 
-811 TGVYLSSTNISAK
+811 Y
-824 NISGLDNITAYSG
+824 
-837 AFNYIRGETLQG
+837 FNYLRGETLQG

-871 IYVRKDELECEI
+871 IYVRTDELECEI
-883 GTDNSATNH
+883 G
-892 SFAQGSAN
+892 SAN
-900 RSNNV
+900 T
-905 SLAQGDS
+905 AIKQ
-912 NSAYSKSFAQGK
+912 AFAQGK

-931 SFVQGISNTAGDG
+931 SFAQGNSNTAVVV
-944 SFAQGDSNSAN
+944 SFAQGDSNSSN
-955 NKAFAQGYSN
+955 IRAFAQGYSN

-1060 TLINYPYNDN
+1060 TLINYNNYSN

-1079 TGVSGMYDHSH
+1079 TGVSGMYDHTH
-1090 GGIELT
+1090 GGFVST
-1096 GTYSSEWSN
+1096 GEYSSEWSN

-1115 LSAIKCDIGS
+1115 LSALKCDIGS

-1131 DELVFMQGMSNY
+1131 DDLVFMQGMSNY

-1168 LASSNSIAVGMNNSA
+1168 LASSNSIAVGMNNSS

-1190 GQESYASAGGIA
+1190 GQEAYASAGGIA

-1227 VASSD
+1227 VANDD

-1243 NFSLAFG
+1243 YW
-1250 QNNTASNFSVAFGLG
+1250 SVAFGLG
-1265 ISANDNQY
+1265 ISANNNQY
-1273 IYGKYPSIGGNTVF
+1273 IYGIYPIVGSNTVF
-1287 AIGNGSADND
+1287 AIGNGTADND

-1348 YALTSTITGSLVS
+1348 YSLTTTITGSLLS
-1361 TPDINTETLLLY
+1361 TPEINTETLLLY

-1393 KIMKVAS
+1393 KLMKVTS
-1400 SGTYKISI
+1400 LGTYKISV

-1427 ASRKKIQTDNTK
+1427 ASRKKIQTDNIK
-1439 TSWPIP
+1439 TSWPTP

-1455 KSFYFSAE
+1455 KSFYFPAE
-1463 SNTTCVQFTEIPGH
+1463 ANTTCVQFTEIPGH

>member
-114 RATQAENNLSG
+114 RATLAENNLSG

-145 DVLQAATDVIAVF
+145 DELQAATDVIAVF

-166 ASAGAWQEQV
+166 ASAGVWKEQV

-186 DSAYNPTGYEDANT
+186 DSAYNPTGDEDANT

-222 WSAIGSLDQYYS
+222 WSAIGSLDPYYS

-320 TNLSATNLNNVAI
+320 THLSATNLNNVAI

-462 DRQYAFGQGLYG
+462 DRQYAFGQGLSG

-568 GVLSITSEG
+568 GVLSITAEG

-582 GNYISTANKTIAV
+582 GNYISTSNKTIAV

-643 GESYIDGNY
+643 C
-652 IHIDTSNNSINLAS
+652 
-666 SISSTNI
+666 
-673 SANSSF
+673 
-679 LTTVSGISAKFDNIS
+679 
-694 GKNVTVDYITAI
+694 
-706 NVNASNNLSGK
+706 
-717 NLTID
+717 
-722 EYAKISDISSTNI
+722 
-735 NALSLTTNTASG
+735 
-747 QSANFDNI
+747 
-755 LGNNVSGTNISGD
+755 
-768 KLTVNTSAKIVG
+768 
-780 ISATNVSSINITAN
+780 
-794 SLSGNNT
+794 
-801 KFTDISATNI
+801 
-811 TGVYLSSTNISAK
+811 
-824 NISGLDNITAYSG
+824 
-837 AFNYIRGETLQG
+837 
-849 VTSSIDVDELI
+849 
-860 SAVSSITGESN
+860 ESN

-883 GTDNSATNH
+883 GTD
-892 SFAQGSAN
+892 
-900 RSNNV
+900 
-905 SLAQGDS
+905 
-912 NSAYSKSFAQGK
+912 
-924 SNSANEN
+924 
-931 SFVQGISNTAGDG
+931 
-944 SFAQGDSNSAN
+944 
-955 NKAFAQGYSN
+955 
-965 TAYYESFA
+965 
-973 QGQINRVSN
+973 
-982 YSIGQ
+982 
-987 GQGNSATNC
+987 NSATNC

-1041 GTADNARNDLM
+1041 GTADSARNDLM
-1052 VVDNSAAI
+1052 IVDNSAAI
-1060 TLINYPYNDN
+1060 TLINYNNYSN

-1079 TGVSGMYDHSH
+1079 TGVSGMYDHTH
-1090 GGIELT
+1090 GGFVST
-1096 GTYSSEWSN
+1096 GEYSSEWSN

-1115 LSAIKCDIGS
+1115 LSALKCDIGS

-1190 GQESYASAGGIA
+1190 GQEAYASAGGIA

-1227 VASSD
+1227 VANDD

-1243 NFSLAFG
+1243 YC
-1250 QNNTASNFSVAFGLG
+1250 SVAFGFG
-1265 ISANDNQY
+1265 ISANNNQY
-1273 IYGKYPSIGGNTVF
+1273 IYGIYPIVGSNTVF
-1287 AIGNGSADND
+1287 AIGNGTADND

-1316 NNANKSVIINGH
+1316 NNTNKSVIINGH

-1348 YALTSTITGSLVS
+1348 YSLTTTITGSLLS
-1361 TPDINTETLLLY
+1361 TPEINTETLLLY

-1393 KIMKVAS
+1393 KLMKVTS
-1400 SGTYKISI
+1400 LGTYKISV

-1439 TSWPIP
+1439 TSWPTP

-1455 KSFYFSAE
+1455 KSFYFPAE
-1463 SNTTCVQFTEIPGH
+1463 ANTTCVQFTEIPGH

>member
-145 DVLQAATDVIAVF
+145 DELQAATDVIAVF

-166 ASAGAWQEQV
+166 ASAGAWKEQV

-186 DSAYNPTGYEDANT
+186 DSAYNPTGDEDANT
-200 SDDDYYQV
+200 RDDDYYQV

-222 WSAIGSLDQYYS
+222 WSAIGSLDPYYS

-290 EDVEFNNVSSKTVSS
+290 EDVEFNNVNSKTVSS

-320 TNLSATNLNNVAI
+320 THLSATNLNNVAI

-370 EEEHKVIGINQAHCA
+370 EEKHKVIGINQAHCA

-427 SNVNITGKFSCG
+427 SNVNISGKFSCG

-462 DRQYAFGQGLYG
+462 DRQYAFGQGLSG

-487 NAQFVIG
+487 YAQFVIG

-582 GNYISTANKTIAV
+582 GNYISTSNKTIAV

-673 SANSSF
+673 SA
-679 LTTVSGISAKFDNIS
+679 
-694 GKNVTVDYITAI
+694 
-706 NVNASNNLSGK
+706 
-717 NLTID
+717 
-722 EYAKISDISSTNI
+722 
-735 NALSLTTNTASG
+735 
-747 QSANFDNI
+747 
-755 LGNNVSGTNISGD
+755 
-768 KLTVNTSAKIVG
+768 
-780 ISATNVSSINITAN
+780 
-794 SLSGNNT
+794 
-801 KFTDISATNI
+801 
-811 TGVYLSSTNISAK
+811 K
-824 NISGLDNITAYSG
+824 NISCLDNITAYSG
-837 AFNYIRGETLQG
+837 SFNYIRGETLQG

-931 SFVQGISNTAGDG
+931 SFVQGISNTAYND
-944 SFAQGDSNSAN
+944 SFAQGYRNSAN
-955 NKAFAQGYSN
+955 SRAFAQGDSN

-1060 TLINYPYNDN
+1060 TLINYNNYSN

-1079 TGVSGMYDHSH
+1079 TGVSGMYDHTH
-1090 GGIELT
+1090 GGFVST
-1096 GTYSSEWSN
+1096 GEYSSEWSN

-1115 LSAIKCDIGS
+1115 LSALKCDIGS

-1131 DELVFMQGMSNY
+1131 DDLVFMQGMSNY

-1155 SAINNSL
+1155 SAINHSL

-1243 NFSLAFG
+1243 YC
-1250 QNNTASNFSVAFGLG
+1250 SVAFGFG
-1265 ISANDNQY
+1265 ISANNNQY
-1273 IYGKYPSIGGNTVF
+1273 IYGIYPIVGSNTVF
-1287 AIGNGSADND
+1287 AIGNGTADND

-1348 YALTSTITGSLVS
+1348 YGLTTTISGSLLS
-1361 TPDINTETLLLY
+1361 TPEINTETLLLY

-1393 KIMKVAS
+1393 KLMKVVS
-1400 SGTYKISI
+1400 SGTYKISV

-1455 KSFYFSAE
+1455 KSFYFPAE
-1463 SNTTCVQFTEIPGH
+1463 ANTTCVQFTQIPGH

>member
-1 MADLKKSIKDEMN
+1 MADEVKKSIKDEMN
-14 STPRCI
+14 RTPSCI

-34 MQAKTLDQLMNRD
+34 MQANTLDQLMNRD
-47 DFLADKIG
+47 DFLANKIG
-55 EGNYVWK
+55 EGNSGWK
-62 DALSSESATRYSYD
+62 DDLSSESAARYYDD

-92 FSADDYLP
+92 FSANDYYP
-100 TVTSLSSLLNYEIS
+100 TVTALRYDLNSEIE
-114 RATQAENNLSG
+114 RATQAETTLSG
-125 RISIEETARSAAD
+125 RISLEETARSAAD

-145 DVLQAATDVIAVF
+145 DELQVATDVIAVF
-158 GTYPEFTA
+158 GTYDEFV
-166 ASAGAWQEQV
+166 AGSGDLGV
-176 TDNDFIKVLR
+176 TDNDTIKVLR
-186 DSAYNPTGYEDANT
+186 DYNYTPSASDEDYESN
-200 SDDDYYQV
+200 DDDGFQV
-208 YYQWHSSDHDGWNG
+208 YYEWHDPNAENPHTDWNG
-222 WSAIGSLDQYYS
+222 WSAIGSLDPYYS

-241 KKQIDSNFDSLS
+241 KKQIDSDFDSLS
-253 STVADNFL
+253 STVANNYL

-275 IDYEQNKPKITIKTK
+275 IDYDENNPKITIKTD
-290 EDVEFNNVSSKTVSS
+290 ENVNFNNVSSKNISA
-305 TNVTALTAQ
+305 TNVTALTAL

-320 TNLSATNLNNVAI
+320 TNLSATNLNNIAI
-333 SNLFGSAYSGAEAS
+333 SNLFGSAYSGAAAS
-347 AWIYANS
+347 AWVSANS

-370 EEEHKVIGINQAHCA
+370 EEHKVIGINQAHCA

-462 DRQYAFGQGLYG
+462 DRQYAFGQGLSG

-568 GVLSITSEG
+568 GVLSISAEG
-577 TTYQA
+577 TTYQD
-582 GNYISTANKTIAV
+582 GDYISTANKTIAV
-595 TGDLITSANAGSAA
+595 TGDLITSAEAGSAA

-623 TNFKGSNNVIT
+623 TNFNGSNNVIT

-673 SANSSF
+673 SA
-679 LTTVSGISAKFDNIS
+679 K
-694 GKNVTVDYITAI
+694 
-706 NVNASNNLSGK
+706 
-717 NLTID
+717 
-722 EYAKISDISSTNI
+722 NI
-735 NALSLTTNTASG
+735 NADSG
-747 QSANFDNI
+747 F
-755 LGNNVSGTNISGD
+755 
-768 KLTVNTSAKIVG
+768 
-780 ISATNVSSINITAN
+780 
-794 SLSGNNT
+794 
-801 KFTDISATNI
+801 
-811 TGVYLSSTNISAK
+811 
-824 NISGLDNITAYSG
+824 
-837 AFNYIRGETLQG
+837 FNYLRGETLQG

-860 SAVSSITGESN
+860 SVVSSITGESN

-883 GTDNSATNH
+883 GSANSAIK
-892 SFAQGSAN
+892 Q
-900 RSNNV
+900 
-905 SLAQGDS
+905 
-912 NSAYSKSFAQGK
+912 SFAQGK
-924 SNSANEN
+924 SNRANEN
-931 SFVQGISNTAGDG
+931 SFVQGNLNNAVDG
-944 SFAQGDSNSAN
+944 SFAQGDSNSSN
-955 NKAFAQGYSN
+955 IRAFAQGYSN

-982 YSIGQ
+982 YSMGQ
-987 GQGNSATNC
+987 GQENSATNC
-996 SIAQGLH
+996 SIAQGIH
-1003 NNASNTAQAFG
+1003 NNASNSAQAFG
-1014 DNLVIESAMAIGK
+1014 SNLIIESAMAIGK

-1079 TGVSGMYDHSH
+1079 TGVSGMYDHTR

-1096 GTYSSEWSN
+1096 GEYSSKWSN

-1115 LSAIKCDIGS
+1115 LSALKCDIGS
-1125 NNSASN
+1125 NNSASD

-1143 AYGNSL
+1143 ASNNSL

-1155 SAINNSL
+1155 SAIYNSL

-1168 LASSNSIAVGMNNSA
+1168 LASSNSIAVGTNNTA
-1183 YANSQSF
+1183 YNNSQSF
-1190 GQESYASAGGIA
+1190 GQEAYASAGGMA
-1202 INPHYWGSASP
+1202 INPHYWGSTSP

-1227 VASSD
+1227 VATSD

-1243 NFSLAFG
+1243 NFSIAFG
-1250 QNNTASNFSVAFGLG
+1250 SNNTASNFSVAFGLG

-1297 RSNYVSINKYGT
+1297 RSNYVSINQYGT

-1328 DKYIRSEENCRN
+1328 DRYIRSEENCRN

-1348 YALTSTITGSLVS
+1348 YALTSTITGSLLS
-1361 TPDINTETLLLY
+1361 TPKINTETLLLY

-1400 SGTYKISI
+1400 SGTYKISV

-1427 ASRKKIQTDNTK
+1427 ASRKKIQTDNTN
-1439 TSWPIP
+1439 TSWPTP

-1463 SNTTCVQFTEIPGH
+1463 ANTTCVQFTEIPGH

-1487 GKHFIMIKN
+1487 GQHFIMIKN

>member
-14 STPRCI
+14 STPSCI

-114 RATQAENNLSG
+114 RATQVENNLSG

-166 ASAGAWQEQV
+166 ASAGAWQKQV

-186 DSAYNPTGYEDANT
+186 DSAYNPTGDEDANT

-320 TNLSATNLNNVAI
+320 THLSSTNLNNVAI

-462 DRQYAFGQGLYG
+462 DRQYAFGQGLSG

-507 NLLVIKNDVISARD
+507 NLFVIKNDVISARD

-568 GVLSITSEG
+568 GVLSITAEG

-582 GNYISTANKTIAV
+582 GNYISTSNKTIAV

-755 LGNNVSGTNISGD
+755 LGNNVSYTNISGD
-768 KLTVNTSAKIVG
+768 KLNVNTSAKIVG

-837 AFNYIRGETLQG
+837 SFNYIRGETLQG

-883 GTDNSATNH
+883 GTDNSSTNH

-931 SFVQGISNTAGDG
+931 SFVQGISNTAYDD
-944 SFAQGDSNSAN
+944 SFAQGYRNSAN
-955 NKAFAQGYSN
+955 SRAFAQGGSN

-996 SIAQGLH
+996 SIAQGIH

-1041 GTADNARNDLM
+1041 GTADSARNDLM

-1060 TLINYPYNDN
+1060 TLINYNNYSN

-1079 TGVSGMYDHSH
+1079 TGVSGMYDHTH
-1090 GGIELT
+1090 GGFVST
-1096 GTYSSEWSN
+1096 GEYSSEWSN

-1115 LSAIKCDIGS
+1115 LSALKCDIGS

-1190 GQESYASAGGIA
+1190 GQEAYASAGGIA

-1227 VASSD
+1227 VANDD

-1243 NFSLAFG
+1243 YW
-1250 QNNTASNFSVAFGLG
+1250 SVAFGLG
-1265 ISANDNQY
+1265 ISANNNQY
-1273 IYGKYPSIGGNTVF
+1273 IYGIYPIVGSNTVF
-1287 AIGNGSADND
+1287 AIGNGTADNA

-1348 YALTSTITGSLVS
+1348 YSLTTTITGSLLS
-1361 TPDINTETLLLY
+1361 TPEINTETLLLY

-1393 KIMKVAS
+1393 KLMKVTS
-1400 SGTYKISI
+1400 LGTYKISV

-1439 TSWPIP
+1439 TSWPTP

-1455 KSFYFSAE
+1455 KSFYFPAE
-1463 SNTTCVQFTEIPGH
+1463 ANTTCVQFTEIPGH

>member
-145 DVLQAATDVIAVF
+145 DELQAATDVIAVF

-166 ASAGAWQEQV
+166 ASTGAWQEQV

-186 DSAYNPTGYEDANT
+186 DSAYNPTGDEDANT

-222 WSAIGSLDQYYS
+222 WSAIGSLDPYYS

-320 TNLSATNLNNVAI
+320 THLSATNLNNVAI

-462 DRQYAFGQGLYG
+462 DRQYAFGQGLSG

-568 GVLSITSEG
+568 GVLSITAEG

-582 GNYISTANKTIAV
+582 GNYISTSNKTIAV

-643 GESYIDGNY
+643 GES
-652 IHIDTSNNSINLAS
+652 
-666 SISSTNI
+666 
-673 SANSSF
+673 
-679 LTTVSGISAKFDNIS
+679 
-694 GKNVTVDYITAI
+694 
-706 NVNASNNLSGK
+706 
-717 NLTID
+717 
-722 EYAKISDISSTNI
+722 
-735 NALSLTTNTASG
+735 
-747 QSANFDNI
+747 
-755 LGNNVSGTNISGD
+755 
-768 KLTVNTSAKIVG
+768 
-780 ISATNVSSINITAN
+780 
-794 SLSGNNT
+794 
-801 KFTDISATNI
+801 
-811 TGVYLSSTNISAK
+811 
-824 NISGLDNITAYSG
+824 
-837 AFNYIRGETLQG
+837 
-849 VTSSIDVDELI
+849 
-860 SAVSSITGESN
+860 N

-905 SLAQGDS
+905 SL
-912 NSAYSKSFAQGK
+912 
-924 SNSANEN
+924 
-931 SFVQGISNTAGDG
+931 
-944 SFAQGDSNSAN
+944 
-955 NKAFAQGYSN
+955 
-965 TAYYESFA
+965 
-973 QGQINRVSN
+973 
-982 YSIGQ
+982 
-987 GQGNSATNC
+987 
-996 SIAQGLH
+996 AQGLH

-1041 GTADNARNDLM
+1041 GTADSARNDLM

-1060 TLINYPYNDN
+1060 TLINYNNYSN

-1079 TGVSGMYDHSH
+1079 TGVSGMYDHTH
-1090 GGIELT
+1090 GGVGST
-1096 GTYSSEWSN
+1096 GEYSSEWSN

-1115 LSAIKCDIGS
+1115 LSALKCDIGS

-1155 SAINNSL
+1155 SAINDSL

-1190 GQESYASAGGIA
+1190 GQEAYASAGGIA

-1227 VASSD
+1227 VANDD

-1243 NFSLAFG
+1243 YWSMAFG
-1250 QNNTASNFSVAFGLG
+1250 QNNTASYWSVAFGLG
-1265 ISANDNQY
+1265 ISANNNQY
-1273 IYGKYPSIGGNTVF
+1273 IYGKYPIVGGNTVF
-1287 AIGNGSADND
+1287 AIGNGTADND

-1348 YALTSTITGSLVS
+1348 YSLTTTITGSLLS
-1361 TPDINTETLLLY
+1361 TPEINTETLLLY

-1393 KIMKVAS
+1393 KIMKVTS
-1400 SGTYKISI
+1400 LGTYKISV

-1455 KSFYFSAE
+1455 KSFYFPAE
-1463 SNTTCVQFTEIPGH
+1463 ANTTCVQFTEIPGH

>member
-62 DALSSESATRYSYD
+62 DALSSESAARYYDD

-92 FSADDYLP
+92 FSANDYYP

-114 RATQAENNLSG
+114 RTTQAENNLSG

-145 DVLQAATDVIAVF
+145 DELQAATDVIAVF
-158 GTYPEFTA
+158 GTYDEFV
-166 ASAGAWQEQV
+166 AGSGDLGV
-176 TDNDFIKVLR
+176 TDNDTIKVLR
-186 DSAYNPTGYEDANT
+186 DYNYTPSASDEDYESN
-200 SDDDYYQV
+200 DDDGFQV
-208 YYQWHSSDHDGWNG
+208 YYEWHDPNAENPHTDWNG
-222 WSAIGSLDQYYS
+222 WSAIGSLDPYYS

-241 KKQIDSNFDSLS
+241 KKQIDSDFDSLS
-253 STVADNFL
+253 STVANNYL
-261 SANENAVSAGKNIL
+261 SANKNAVSAGKNIL
-275 IDYEQNKPKITIKTK
+275 IDYDENNPKITIKTD
-290 EDVEFNNVSSKTVSS
+290 ENVNFNNVSSKNISA
-305 TNVTALTAQ
+305 TNVTALTAL

-320 TNLSATNLNNVAI
+320 TNLSATNLNNIAI
-333 SNLFGSAYSGAEAS
+333 SNLFGSAYSGAAAS
-347 AWIYANS
+347 AWVSANS
-354 AILDIQPGYGL
+354 AHLDIQAGYGL
-365 ATGIN
+365 ETG
-370 EEEHKVIGINQAHCA
+370 EDEGHLVIGLHQDHCDYYGHSLALGSFSTANGDNSYAFGMSCVTIGGAALAIGDNA
-385 YNKYGLALGTY
+385 YATTGAVALGTY
-396 CSAYSISIGNA
+396 NSAMGKYSLALGYNSTAFNQFSIA
-407 SFAFGESCYITGGQG
+407 
-422 TFAAG
+422 
-427 SNVNITGKFSCG
+427 
-439 LGDTSNING
+439 
-448 NYSYSIGEHNNLTS
+448 
-462 DRQYAFGQGLYG
+462 
-474 NSFMIGRYNEVEP
+474 IGRGLSGEAPITLGTWNDNVAGATFIIGDGTGTQEGHDVVRK
-487 NAQFVIG
+487 NA
-494 GGTTGAHEVTSHK
+494 
-507 NLLVIKNDVISARD
+507 LVIKNDVISARD
-521 FSAGDVSLS
+521 FSAGNVSLS
-530 SLTNMSAF
+530 SLTNLSAF

-549 LSAVK
+549 LSAIK

-568 GVLSITSEG
+568 GVLSISAEG
-577 TTYQA
+577 TTYQD
-582 GNYISTANKTIAV
+582 GDYISTANKTIAV

-673 SANSSF
+673 SA
-679 LTTVSGISAKFDNIS
+679 K
-694 GKNVTVDYITAI
+694 
-706 NVNASNNLSGK
+706 
-717 NLTID
+717 
-722 EYAKISDISSTNI
+722 NI
-735 NALSLTTNTASG
+735 NA
-747 QSANFDNI
+747 
-755 LGNNVSGTNISGD
+755 
-768 KLTVNTSAKIVG
+768 
-780 ISATNVSSINITAN
+780 
-794 SLSGNNT
+794 
-801 KFTDISATNI
+801 
-811 TGVYLSSTNISAK
+811 
-824 NISGLDNITAYSG
+824 YSG
-837 AFNYIRGETLQG
+837 FFNYLRGETLQG

-883 GTDNSATNH
+883 G
-892 SFAQGSAN
+892 SAN
-900 RSNNV
+900 S
-905 SLAQGDS
+905 SIKQ
-912 NSAYSKSFAQGK
+912 SFAQGK
-924 SNSANEN
+924 SNRANEN
-931 SFVQGISNTAGDG
+931 SFVQGNLNNAVDD
-944 SFAQGDSNSAN
+944 SFAQGYSNSSN
-955 NKAFAQGYSN
+955 IRAFAQGYSN

-996 SIAQGLH
+996 SIAQGIH
-1003 NNASNTAQAFG
+1003 NNASNSAQAFG
-1014 DNLVIESAMAIGK
+1014 SNLIIESAMAIGK

-1041 GTADNARNDLM
+1041 GTADSARNDLM

-1079 TGVSGMYDHSH
+1079 TGVSGMYDHTR
-1090 GGIELT
+1090 GGIKLT
-1096 GTYSSEWSN
+1096 GEYSSEWSN

-1115 LSAIKCDIGS
+1115 LSALKCDIGS
-1125 NNSASN
+1125 NNSASD

-1143 AYGNSL
+1143 ASINSL

-1155 SAINNSL
+1155 SAIFNSL

-1168 LASSNSIAVGMNNSA
+1168 LASSNSIAVGTNNTA
-1183 YANSQSF
+1183 YNNSQSF
-1190 GQESYASAGGIA
+1190 GQEAYASAGGMA
-1202 INPHYWGSASP
+1202 INPHYWGSTSP

-1227 VASSD
+1227 VATSD

-1243 NFSLAFG
+1243 NFSIAFG
-1250 QNNTASNFSVAFGLG
+1250 SNNTASNFSVAFGLG

-1287 AIGNGSADND
+1287 AIGNGSADNY

-1309 LNLKNTV
+1309 LYLKNTV
-1316 NNANKSVIINGH
+1316 NNVNKSVIINGH
-1328 DKYIRSEENCRN
+1328 DRYIRSEENCRN

-1348 YALTSTITGSLVS
+1348 YGLTSTIIGSLLS
-1361 TPDINTETLLLY
+1361 TPEINTETLLLY

-1400 SGTYKISI
+1400 SGTYKISV

-1427 ASRKKIQTDNTK
+1427 ASRKKIQTDKTN
-1439 TSWPIP
+1439 TSWPTP

>member
-1 MADLKKSIKDEMN
+1 MADVVKKSIKDEMN
-14 STPRCI
+14 STVSCI
-20 PAKWNRFTVADGDW
+20 PAKWNRYTVADGDW

-47 DFLADKIG
+47 DFLANKIG
-55 EGNYVWK
+55 EGNSGWK
-62 DALSSESATRYSYD
+62 DALSSESTTRYSYD

-114 RATQAENNLSG
+114 RATQVENNLSG

-145 DVLQAATDVIAVF
+145 DELQAATDVIAVF

-166 ASAGAWQEQV
+166 ASAGAWKEQV

-186 DSAYNPTGYEDANT
+186 DSAYNPTGDEDANT

-222 WSAIGSLDQYYS
+222 WSAIGSLDPYYS

-290 EDVEFNNVSSKTVSS
+290 EDVEFTTVSS
-305 TNVTALTAQ
+305 NGFSGTNIS
-314 GNSAKF
+314 G
-320 TNLSATNLNNVAI
+320 LNQHDTI
-333 SNLFGSAYSGAEAS
+333 DNLFCSAYSGA
-347 AWIYANS
+347 
-354 AILDIQPGYGL
+354 
-365 ATGIN
+365 
-370 EEEHKVIGINQAHCA
+370 
-385 YNKYGLALGTY
+385 
-396 CSAYSISIGNA
+396 
-407 SFAFGESCYITGGQG
+407 
-422 TFAAG
+422 
-427 SNVNITGKFSCG
+427 
-439 LGDTSNING
+439 
-448 NYSYSIGEHNNLTS
+448 
-462 DRQYAFGQGLYG
+462 
-474 NSFMIGRYNEVEP
+474 
-487 NAQFVIG
+487 
-494 GGTTGAHEVTSHK
+494 
-507 NLLVIKNDVISARD
+507 
-521 FSAGDVSLS
+521 
-530 SLTNMSAF
+530 
-538 GNGITDTATYN
+538 
-549 LSAVK
+549 
-554 LSAGQGIGFKNDTN
+554 
-568 GVLSITSEG
+568 
-577 TTYQA
+577 
-582 GNYISTANKTIAV
+582 
-595 TGDLITSANAGSAA
+595 AA

-643 GESYIDGNY
+643 
-652 IHIDTSNNSINLAS
+652 
-666 SISSTNI
+666 
-673 SANSSF
+673 
-679 LTTVSGISAKFDNIS
+679 
-694 GKNVTVDYITAI
+694 
-706 NVNASNNLSGK
+706 
-717 NLTID
+717 
-722 EYAKISDISSTNI
+722 
-735 NALSLTTNTASG
+735 
-747 QSANFDNI
+747 
-755 LGNNVSGTNISGD
+755 
-768 KLTVNTSAKIVG
+768 
-780 ISATNVSSINITAN
+780 
-794 SLSGNNT
+794 
-801 KFTDISATNI
+801 
-811 TGVYLSSTNISAK
+811 
-824 NISGLDNITAYSG
+824 
-837 AFNYIRGETLQG
+837 
-849 VTSSIDVDELI
+849 
-860 SAVSSITGESN
+860 GESN

-905 SLAQGDS
+905 SL
-912 NSAYSKSFAQGK
+912 
-924 SNSANEN
+924 
-931 SFVQGISNTAGDG
+931 
-944 SFAQGDSNSAN
+944 
-955 NKAFAQGYSN
+955 
-965 TAYYESFA
+965 
-973 QGQINRVSN
+973 
-982 YSIGQ
+982 
-987 GQGNSATNC
+987 
-996 SIAQGLH
+996 AQGLH

-1041 GTADNARNDLM
+1041 GTADSARNDLM

-1105 ICNIENKYVP
+1105 FCNIENKYVP

-1125 NNSASN
+1125 NNSAS
-1131 DELVFMQGMSNY
+1131 DDDLVFMQGMHNY
-1143 AYGNSL
+1143 ASSNSL

-1155 SAINNSL
+1155 SAIYNSL

-1190 GQESYASAGGIA
+1190 GQEAYASAGGIA
-1202 INPHYWGSASP
+1202 INPHYWGSTSP

-1227 VASSD
+1227 VATSD

-1250 QNNTASNFSVAFGLG
+1250 SNNTASNFSVVFGLG

-1273 IYGKYPSIGGNTVF
+1273 IYGKYPSIGSNTVF

-1328 DKYIRSEENCRN
+1328 DRYIRSEENCRN

-1348 YALTSTITGSLVS
+1348 YALTSTITDSLVS
-1361 TPDINTETLLLY
+1361 TPEINTETLLLY

-1393 KIMKVAS
+1393 KLMKVVS
-1400 SGTYKISI
+1400 SGTYKISV

-1427 ASRKKIQTDNTK
+1427 ASRKKIQTDNIK
-1439 TSWPIP
+1439 TSWPTP

-1455 KSFYFSAE
+1455 KSFYFPAE
-1463 SNTTCVQFTEIPGH
+1463 ANTTCVQFTEIPGH

>member
-14 STPRCI
+14 STPSCI

-92 FSADDYLP
+92 FSVDDYLP

-114 RATQAENNLSG
+114 RATQVEDNLSG

-145 DVLQAATDVIAVF
+145 DELQAATDVIAVF

-166 ASAGAWQEQV
+166 ASTGAWQKQV

-186 DSAYNPTGYEDANT
+186 DSAYNPTGDEDANT

-222 WSAIGSLDQYYS
+222 WSAIGSLDPYYS

-320 TNLSATNLNNVAI
+320 THLSATNLNNVAI

-462 DRQYAFGQGLYG
+462 DRQYAFGQGLSG

-568 GVLSITSEG
+568 GVLSITAEG

-582 GNYISTANKTIAV
+582 GNYISTSNKTIAV

-643 GESYIDGNY
+643 C
-652 IHIDTSNNSINLAS
+652 
-666 SISSTNI
+666 
-673 SANSSF
+673 
-679 LTTVSGISAKFDNIS
+679 
-694 GKNVTVDYITAI
+694 
-706 NVNASNNLSGK
+706 
-717 NLTID
+717 
-722 EYAKISDISSTNI
+722 
-735 NALSLTTNTASG
+735 
-747 QSANFDNI
+747 
-755 LGNNVSGTNISGD
+755 
-768 KLTVNTSAKIVG
+768 
-780 ISATNVSSINITAN
+780 
-794 SLSGNNT
+794 
-801 KFTDISATNI
+801 
-811 TGVYLSSTNISAK
+811 
-824 NISGLDNITAYSG
+824 
-837 AFNYIRGETLQG
+837 
-849 VTSSIDVDELI
+849 
-860 SAVSSITGESN
+860 ESN

-931 SFVQGISNTAGDG
+931 SFVQGISNTAYND
-944 SFAQGDSNSAN
+944 SFAQGYRNSAN
-955 NKAFAQGYSN
+955 SRAFAQGGSN

-1041 GTADNARNDLM
+1041 GTADSARNDLM

-1060 TLINYPYNDN
+1060 TLINYNNYSN

-1079 TGVSGMYDHSH
+1079 TGVSGMYDHTH
-1090 GGIELT
+1090 GGIVST
-1096 GTYSSEWSN
+1096 GEYSSEWSN

-1115 LSAIKCDIGS
+1115 LSALKCDIGS

-1168 LASSNSIAVGMNNSA
+1168 LASSNSIAVGINNSA

-1190 GQESYASAGGIA
+1190 GQEAYASAGGIA

-1227 VASSD
+1227 VANDD
-1232 SLAFGQNNTAS
+1232 SLAFGLNNTAS
-1243 NFSLAFG
+1243 Y
-1250 QNNTASNFSVAFGLG
+1250 FSVAFGLG
-1265 ISANDNQY
+1265 ISANNNQY
-1273 IYGKYPSIGGNTVF
+1273 IYGKYPIVGSNTVF
-1287 AIGNGSADND
+1287 AIGNGTADNA

-1348 YALTSTITGSLVS
+1348 YGLTTTITGSLLS
-1361 TPDINTETLLLY
+1361 TPEINTETLLLY

-1393 KIMKVAS
+1393 KLMKVVS
-1400 SGTYKISI
+1400 SGTYKISV

-1439 TSWPIP
+1439 TSWPTP

-1455 KSFYFSAE
+1455 KSFYFPAE
-1463 SNTTCVQFTEIPGH
+1463 ANTTCVQFTEIPGH

>member
-1 MADLKKSIKDEMN
+1 M
-14 STPRCI
+14 
-20 PAKWNRFTVADGDW
+20 
-34 MQAKTLDQLMNRD
+34 
-47 DFLADKIG
+47 
-55 EGNYVWK
+55 
-62 DALSSESATRYSYD
+62 
-76 QYLSA
+76 
-81 SISSL
+81 
-86 SGEFYT
+86 
-92 FSADDYLP
+92 
-100 TVTSLSSLLNYEIS
+100 
-114 RATQAENNLSG
+114 
-125 RISIEETARSAAD
+125 
-138 AKLQKQI
+138 
-145 DVLQAATDVIAVF
+145 
-158 GTYPEFTA
+158 
-166 ASAGAWQEQV
+166 
-176 TDNDFIKVLR
+176 
-186 DSAYNPTGYEDANT
+186 
-200 SDDDYYQV
+200 
-208 YYQWHSSDHDGWNG
+208 
-222 WSAIGSLDQYYS
+222 
-234 VSEIDEY
+234 
-241 KKQIDSNFDSLS
+241 
-253 STVADNFL
+253 
-261 SANENAVSAGKNIL
+261 SANKNAVSAGKNIL
-275 IDYEQNKPKITIKTK
+275 IDYDENNPKITIKT
-290 EDVEFNNVSSKTVSS
+290 EENVNFNNVSSKNVSS

-314 GNSAKF
+314 CNSAKF
-320 TNLSATNLNNVAI
+320 TNLSATNLNNIAI
-333 SNLFGSAYSGAEAS
+333 SNLYGSAYSGAEAS

-354 AILDIQPGYGL
+354 AHLDIQAGYGL
-365 ATGIN
+365 ETG
-370 EEEHKVIGINQAHCA
+370 EDEGHLVIGLHQDHCDYYGHSLALGSWSTANGDNSYAFGMSCVTIGGAALAIGDNSQATTGA
-385 YNKYGLALGTY
+385 VALGTY
-396 CSAYSISIGNA
+396 NSAMGKYSLALGYNST
-407 SFAFGESCYITGGQG
+407 AFNQ
-422 TFAAG
+422 
-427 SNVNITGKFSCG
+427 FSV
-439 LGDTSNING
+439 
-448 NYSYSIGEHNNLTS
+448 
-462 DRQYAFGQGLYG
+462 A
-474 NSFMIGRYNEVEP
+474 IGRGLSGEAPITLGTWNDNVAGATFIIGDGTGTQEGHDVVRK
-487 NAQFVIG
+487 NA
-494 GGTTGAHEVTSHK
+494 
-507 NLLVIKNDVISARD
+507 LVIKEGLVSGRD
-521 FSAGDVSLS
+521 FSAGNVSLS
-530 SLTNMSAF
+530 SLTNLSAF

-549 LSAVK
+549 LSAIK

-568 GVLSITSEG
+568 GVLSISAEG
-577 TTYQA
+577 TTYQD
-582 GNYISTANKTIAV
+582 GDYISTANKTIAV
-595 TGDLITSANAGSAA
+595 TGDLITSAEAGSAA

-623 TNFKGSNNVIT
+623 TNFNGSNNVIT

-679 LTTVSGISAKFDNIS
+679 LSTVSGISAKFDNIS

-722 EYAKISDISSTNI
+722 EYAKISGISSKNI

-755 LGNNVSGTNISGD
+755 FGNNVSSTNISGD
-768 KLTVNTSAKIVG
+768 KLTLNTSAKIVG
-780 ISATNVSSINITAN
+780 ISATNVSSNNITAN

-811 TGVYLSSTNISAK
+811 TGIYLSSTNISAK
-824 NISGLDNITAYSG
+824 NISGLDNINADSG
-837 AFNYIRGETLQG
+837 FFNYLRGETLQG

-883 GTDNSATNH
+883 GSANSAIK
-892 SFAQGSAN
+892 Q
-900 RSNNV
+900 
-905 SLAQGDS
+905 
-912 NSAYSKSFAQGK
+912 SFAQGK

-931 SFVQGISNTAGDG
+931 SFVQGNSNTAGDD

-973 QGQINRVSN
+973 HGQINRVSN
-982 YSIGQ
+982 YSMGQ

-996 SIAQGLH
+996 SIAQGIH
-1003 NNASNTAQAFG
+1003 NNASNSAQAFG
-1014 DNLVIESAMAIGK
+1014 SNLIIESAMAIGK

-1041 GTADNARNDLM
+1041 GTADSERNDLM

-1079 TGVSGMYDHSH
+1079 TGVSGMYNHSH

-1096 GTYSSEWSN
+1096 GEYSSEWSN

-1115 LSAIKCDIGS
+1115 LSALKCDIGS

-1155 SAINNSL
+1155 SAINDSL

-1190 GQESYASAGGIA
+1190 GQEAYASAGGIA

-1227 VASSD
+1227 VATSD
-1232 SLAFGQNNTAS
+1232 SLTFGQNNTAS
-1243 NFSLAFG
+1243 NFSIAFG

-1328 DKYIRSEENCRN
+1328 DRYIRSEENCRN

-1361 TPDINTETLLLY
+1361 TPEINTETLLLY

-1445 QQGTNISTSA
+1445 QQGKNISTSS

-1463 SNTTCVQFTEIPGH
+1463 ANTTCVQFTEIPGH

>member
-1 MADLKKSIKDEMN
+1 MADVVKKSIKDEMN
-14 STPRCI
+14 STVSCI
-20 PAKWNRFTVADGDW
+20 PAKWNRYTVADGDW

-55 EGNYVWK
+55 EGNSGWK
-62 DALSSESATRYSYD
+62 DDLSSESAARYYDD

-92 FSADDYLP
+92 FSANDYYP
-100 TVTSLSSLLNYEIS
+100 TVTALRYDLNSEID
-114 RATQAENNLSG
+114 RATQAESYLAGS
-125 RISIEETARSAAD
+125 ISSEETARSAAD
-138 AKLQKQI
+138 EKLQKQI
-145 DVLQAATDVIAVF
+145 DKLQAATDVIAVF
-158 GTYPEFTA
+158 GTYDEFV
-166 ASAGAWQEQV
+166 AGSGDLGV
-176 TDNDFIKVLR
+176 TDNDTIKVLR
-186 DSAYNPTGYEDANT
+186 DYNYTPSASDEDYKSN
-200 SDDDYYQV
+200 DDDGFQV
-208 YYQWHSSDHDGWNG
+208 YYEWHDPNAENQHTDWIG
-222 WSAIGSLDQYYS
+222 WSAIGSLDPYYS
-234 VSEIDEY
+234 VAEIDEY
-241 KKQIDSNFDSLS
+241 KNQIVSDFDSLS
-253 STVADNFL
+253 STVANNYL
-261 SANENAVSAGKNIL
+261 SANKNAVSAGKNIL
-275 IDYEQNKPKITIKTK
+275 IDYDENNPKITIKT
-290 EDVEFNNVSSKTVSS
+290 EENVNFNNVSSKNVSS

-320 TNLSATNLNNVAI
+320 TNLSATNLNNEAI
-333 SNLFGSAYSGAEAS
+333 SNLVDSAHSGA
-347 AWIYANS
+347 
-354 AILDIQPGYGL
+354 
-365 ATGIN
+365 
-370 EEEHKVIGINQAHCA
+370 
-385 YNKYGLALGTY
+385 
-396 CSAYSISIGNA
+396 
-407 SFAFGESCYITGGQG
+407 
-422 TFAAG
+422 
-427 SNVNITGKFSCG
+427 
-439 LGDTSNING
+439 
-448 NYSYSIGEHNNLTS
+448 
-462 DRQYAFGQGLYG
+462 
-474 NSFMIGRYNEVEP
+474 
-487 NAQFVIG
+487 
-494 GGTTGAHEVTSHK
+494 
-507 NLLVIKNDVISARD
+507 
-521 FSAGDVSLS
+521 
-530 SLTNMSAF
+530 
-538 GNGITDTATYN
+538 
-549 LSAVK
+549 
-554 LSAGQGIGFKNDTN
+554 
-568 GVLSITSEG
+568 
-577 TTYQA
+577 
-582 GNYISTANKTIAV
+582 
-595 TGDLITSANAGSAA
+595 AA

-623 TNFKGSNNVIT
+623 TNFNGSNNVIT

-679 LTTVSGISAKFDNIS
+679 LSTVSGISAKFDN
-694 GKNVTVDYITAI
+694 
-706 NVNASNNLSGK
+706 
-717 NLTID
+717 
-722 EYAKISDISSTNI
+722 
-735 NALSLTTNTASG
+735 
-747 QSANFDNI
+747 
-755 LGNNVSGTNISGD
+755 
-768 KLTVNTSAKIVG
+768 

-824 NISGLDNITAYSG
+824 NISGLDNINADSG
-837 AFNYIRGETLQG
+837 FFNYLRSKTLQG

-883 GTDNSATNH
+883 GSANSAIK
-892 SFAQGSAN
+892 Q
-900 RSNNV
+900 
-905 SLAQGDS
+905 
-912 NSAYSKSFAQGK
+912 SFAQGK

-931 SFVQGISNTAGDG
+931 SFVQGNSNTAGDD
-944 SFAQGDSNSAN
+944 SFAQGYRNSAN
-955 NKAFAQGYSN
+955 IRAFSQGSSN

-982 YSIGQ
+982 YSMGQ

-996 SIAQGLH
+996 SIAQGIH
-1003 NNASNTAQAFG
+1003 NDASNSAQAFG
-1014 DNLVIESAMAIGK
+1014 SNLIIESAMAIGK

-1052 VVDNSAAI
+1052 VVDNSGAI

-1079 TGVSGMYDHSH
+1079 TGVSGMYDHTR
-1090 GGIELT
+1090 GGIKLT
-1096 GTYSSEWSN
+1096 GEYSSEWSN
-1105 ICNIENKYVP
+1105 ICNIENKYVQ
-1115 LSAIKCDIGS
+1115 LSALKCDIGS
-1125 NNSASN
+1125 NNSAS
-1131 DELVFMQGMSNY
+1131 DDDLVFMQGMHNY
-1143 AYGNSL
+1143 ASSNSL
-1149 TQGSNN
+1149 TQGSDN
-1155 SAINNSL
+1155 SAIYYSL

-1168 LASSNSIAVGMNNSA
+1168 LASSNSIAVGTNNTA
-1183 YANSQSF
+1183 YNNSQSF
-1190 GQESYASAGGIA
+1190 GQEAYASAGGMA
-1202 INPHYWGSASP
+1202 INPHYWGSTSP

-1232 SLAFGQNNTAS
+1232 SLAFGLNNTAS
-1243 NFSLAFG
+1243 NL
-1250 QNNTASNFSVAFGLG
+1250 SVAFGIG
-1265 ISANDNQY
+1265 ISANNNQY
-1273 IYGKYPSIGGNTVF
+1273 IYGTYPNIGSNTVF
-1287 AIGNGSADND
+1287 AIGNGSADNY

-1309 LNLKNTV
+1309 LYLKNTV
-1316 NNANKSVIINGH
+1316 NNSNKSVIINGH

-1348 YALTSTITGSLVS
+1348 YSLTSTITGSLLS

-1373 GNDSDY
+1373 GNDSEY

-1400 SGTYKISI
+1400 MGTYRISI

-1439 TSWPIP
+1439 TSWPTP

-1487 GKHFIMIKN
+1487 GQHFIMIKN

>member
-14 STPRCI
+14 STPSCI

-55 EGNYVWK
+55 EGNSGWK
-62 DALSSESATRYSYD
+62 DDLSSESAARYYDD

-92 FSADDYLP
+92 FSANDYYP
-100 TVTSLSSLLNYEIS
+100 TVKALRYDLNSEIE
-114 RATQAENNLSG
+114 RATLAETTLSG
-125 RISIEETARSAAD
+125 RISLEETARSAAD

-145 DVLQAATDVIAVF
+145 DELQAATDVIAVF
-158 GTYPEFTA
+158 GTYDEFV
-166 ASAGAWQEQV
+166 AGSGDLGV
-176 TDNDFIKVLR
+176 TDNDTIKVLR
-186 DSAYNPTGYEDANT
+186 DYNYTPSASDEDYESN
-200 SDDDYYQV
+200 DDDGFQV
-208 YYQWHSSDHDGWNG
+208 YYEWHDPNAENPHTDWNG
-222 WSAIGSLDQYYS
+222 WSAIGSLDPYYS

-241 KKQIDSNFDSLS
+241 KKQIDSDFDSLS
-253 STVADNFL
+253 STVANNYL
-261 SANENAVSAGKNIL
+261 SANKNAVSAGKNIL

-290 EDVEFNNVSSKTVSS
+290 EDVEFNNVSSKNISA

-320 TNLSATNLNNVAI
+320 THLSATNLNNIAI
-333 SNLFGSAYSGAEAS
+333 SNLFGSAYSGAAAS
-347 AWIYANS
+347 AWVSANS
-354 AILDIQPGYGL
+354 AHLDIQAGYGL
-365 ATGIN
+365 ETG
-370 EEEHKVIGINQAHCA
+370 EDEGHLVIGLHQDHCD
-385 YNKYGLALGTY
+385 YYRHSLALGTY

-462 DRQYAFGQGLYG
+462 DRQYAFGQGLSG

-521 FSAGDVSLS
+521 FSAGNVSLS
-530 SLTNMSAF
+530 SLTNLSAF

-549 LSAVK
+549 LSAIK

-568 GVLSITSEG
+568 GVLSISAEG
-577 TTYQA
+577 TTYQD
-582 GNYISTANKTIAV
+582 GDYISTANKTIAV

-643 GESYIDGNY
+643 GES
-652 IHIDTSNNSINLAS
+652 
-666 SISSTNI
+666 
-673 SANSSF
+673 
-679 LTTVSGISAKFDNIS
+679 
-694 GKNVTVDYITAI
+694 
-706 NVNASNNLSGK
+706 
-717 NLTID
+717 
-722 EYAKISDISSTNI
+722 
-735 NALSLTTNTASG
+735 
-747 QSANFDNI
+747 
-755 LGNNVSGTNISGD
+755 
-768 KLTVNTSAKIVG
+768 
-780 ISATNVSSINITAN
+780 
-794 SLSGNNT
+794 
-801 KFTDISATNI
+801 
-811 TGVYLSSTNISAK
+811 
-824 NISGLDNITAYSG
+824 
-837 AFNYIRGETLQG
+837 
-849 VTSSIDVDELI
+849 
-860 SAVSSITGESN
+860 N

-883 GTDNSATNH
+883 G
-892 SFAQGSAN
+892 SAN
-900 RSNNV
+900 S
-905 SLAQGDS
+905 SIKQ
-912 NSAYSKSFAQGK
+912 SFAQGK
-924 SNSANEN
+924 SNRANEN
-931 SFVQGISNTAGDG
+931 SFVQGNLNNAVDG
-944 SFAQGDSNSAN
+944 SFAQGDSNSSN
-955 NKAFAQGYSN
+955 IRAFAQGYSN

-982 YSIGQ
+982 YSMGQ
-987 GQGNSATNC
+987 GQENSATNC
-996 SIAQGLH
+996 SIAQGIH
-1003 NNASNTAQAFG
+1003 NNASNSAQAFG
-1014 DNLVIESAMAIGK
+1014 SNLIIESAMAIGK

-1079 TGVSGMYDHSH
+1079 TGVSGMYDHTR

-1096 GTYSSEWSN
+1096 GEYSSKWSN

-1115 LSAIKCDIGS
+1115 LSALKCDIGS
-1125 NNSASN
+1125 NNSASD

-1143 AYGNSL
+1143 ASNNSL

-1155 SAINNSL
+1155 SAIYNSL

-1168 LASSNSIAVGMNNSA
+1168 LASSNSIAVGTNNTA
-1183 YANSQSF
+1183 YNNSQSF
-1190 GQESYASAGGIA
+1190 GQEAYASAGGMA
-1202 INPHYWGSASP
+1202 INPHYWGSTSP

-1227 VASSD
+1227 VATSD

-1243 NFSLAFG
+1243 NFSIAFG
-1250 QNNTASNFSVAFGLG
+1250 SNNTASNFSVAFGLG

-1297 RSNYVSINKYGT
+1297 RSNYVSINQYGT

-1328 DKYIRSEENCRN
+1328 DRYIRSEENCRN

-1348 YALTSTITGSLVS
+1348 YALTSTITGSLLS
-1361 TPDINTETLLLY
+1361 TPKINTETLLLY

-1400 SGTYKISI
+1400 SGTYKISV

-1427 ASRKKIQTDNTK
+1427 ASRKKIQTDNTN
-1439 TSWPIP
+1439 TSWPTP
-1445 QQGTNISTSA
+1445 QQGKNISTSA

-1463 SNTTCVQFTEIPGH
+1463 ANTTCVQFTEIPGH

>member
-1 MADLKKSIKDEMN
+1 MADVVKKSIKDEMN
-14 STPRCI
+14 STVSCI

-55 EGNYVWK
+55 EGNSGWK
-62 DALSSESATRYSYD
+62 DDLSSESAARYYED

-92 FSADDYLP
+92 FSANDYLP
-100 TVTSLSSLLNYEIS
+100 TVTSISSLLNYEIN
-114 RATQAENNLSG
+114 RATQAEDNLSG

-145 DVLQAATDVIAVF
+145 DELQAATDVIAVF
-158 GTYPEFTA
+158 GTYDEFV
-166 ASAGAWQEQV
+166 AGSGDLGV
-176 TDNDFIKVLR
+176 TDNDTIKVLR
-186 DSAYNPTGYEDANT
+186 DYNYTPSASDEDYKSN
-200 SDDDYYQV
+200 DDDGFQV
-208 YYQWHSSDHDGWNG
+208 YYEWHDPNAENPHTDWIG
-222 WSAIGSLDQYYS
+222 WSAIGSLDPYYS

-253 STVADNFL
+253 ATVSSNYL
-261 SANENAVSAGKNIL
+261 SANENAIGAGKNIQ
-275 IDYEQNKPKITIKTK
+275 IIYDENKPKITINTK
-290 EDVEFNNVSSKTVSS
+290 SDVEFTTVSSTNISS
-305 TNVTALTAQ
+305 TNVTALTAT

-320 TNLSATNLNNVAI
+320 TNLSSTNLNNVAI
-333 SNLFGSAYSGAEAS
+333 SNLFNSAYSGAEAS
-347 AWIYANS
+347 AYITSHSADFLNS
-354 AILDIQPGYGL
+354 SHSAYGKLTFGNKEYL
-365 ATGIN
+365 ATNFSYNFKFNAGQEIN
-370 EEEHKVIGINQAHCA
+370 
-385 YNKYGLALGTY
+385 
-396 CSAYSISIGNA
+396 
-407 SFAFGESCYITGGQG
+407 F
-422 TFAAG
+422 
-427 SNVNITGKFSCG
+427 
-439 LGDTSNING
+439 
-448 NYSYSIGEHNNLTS
+448 
-462 DRQYAFGQGLYG
+462 
-474 NSFMIGRYNEVEP
+474 
-487 NAQFVIG
+487 
-494 GGTTGAHEVTSHK
+494 TTGDNQVTIG
-507 NLLVIKNDVISARD
+507 V
-521 FSAGDVSLS
+521 
-530 SLTNMSAF
+530 
-538 GNGITDTATYN
+538 TDN
-549 LSAVK
+549 
-554 LSAGQGIGFKNDTN
+554 
-568 GVLSITSEG
+568 
-577 TTYQA
+577 
-582 GNYISTANKTIAV
+582 
-595 TGDLITSANAGSAA
+595 LITSANAGSAA

-623 TNFKGSNNVIT
+623 TNFNGSNNVIT

-679 LTTVSGISAKFDNIS
+679 LSTVSGISAKFDN
-694 GKNVTVDYITAI
+694 
-706 NVNASNNLSGK
+706 
-717 NLTID
+717 
-722 EYAKISDISSTNI
+722 
-735 NALSLTTNTASG
+735 
-747 QSANFDNI
+747 
-755 LGNNVSGTNISGD
+755 
-768 KLTVNTSAKIVG
+768 

-824 NISGLDNITAYSG
+824 NISGLDNINADSG
-837 AFNYIRGETLQG
+837 FFNYLRSETLQG

-883 GTDNSATNH
+883 GSANSAIK
-892 SFAQGSAN
+892 Q
-900 RSNNV
+900 
-905 SLAQGDS
+905 
-912 NSAYSKSFAQGK
+912 SFAQGK

-931 SFVQGISNTAGDG
+931 SFVQGNSNTAGDD

-955 NKAFAQGYSN
+955 IRALAQGYSN

-996 SIAQGLH
+996 SIAQGIH
-1003 NNASNTAQAFG
+1003 NDASNSAQAFG
-1014 DNLVIESAMAIGK
+1014 SNLIIESAMAIGK

-1041 GTADNARNDLM
+1041 GTADSERNDLM
-1052 VVDNSAAI
+1052 VVDNSGAI

-1079 TGVSGMYDHSH
+1079 TGVSGMYDHTR

-1096 GTYSSEWSN
+1096 GEYSSEWSN

-1115 LSAIKCDIGS
+1115 LSALKCDIGS
-1125 NNSASN
+1125 NNSAS
-1131 DELVFMQGMSNY
+1131 DDDLVFMQGMHNY
-1143 AYGNSL
+1143 ASNNSL
-1149 TQGSNN
+1149 TQGSDN
-1155 SAINNSL
+1155 SAIYYSL

-1168 LASSNSIAVGMNNSA
+1168 LASSNSIAVGTNNTA
-1183 YANSQSF
+1183 YNNSQSF
-1190 GQESYASAGGIA
+1190 GQEAYASAGGMA
-1202 INPHYWGSASP
+1202 INPHYWGSTSP
-1213 TKAINNSFAMGKEC
+1213 TKAINNSFAIGKEC
-1227 VASSD
+1227 VANDD

-1243 NFSLAFG
+1243 NL
-1250 QNNTASNFSVAFGLG
+1250 SVAFGFG

-1273 IYGKYPSIGGNTVF
+1273 IYGKYPSIGSNTVF
-1287 AIGNGSADND
+1287 AIGNGSADNY

-1309 LNLKNTV
+1309 LYLKNTV

-1328 DKYIRSEENCRN
+1328 DRYIRSEENCRN

-1348 YALTSTITGSLVS
+1348 YSLTSTITGSLLS

-1400 SGTYKISI
+1400 MGTYKISI

-1439 TSWPIP
+1439 TSWPTP

-1487 GKHFIMIKN
+1487 GQHFIMIKN

>member
-1 MADLKKSIKDEMN
+1 MADVKKSIKDEMN
-14 STPRCI
+14 STPSCI

-47 DFLADKIG
+47 DFLATKIG
-55 EGNYVWK
+55 EGNSGWK
-62 DALSSESATRYSYD
+62 DDLSSESAARYYDD

-92 FSADDYLP
+92 FSANDYYP
-100 TVTSLSSLLNYEIS
+100 TVTALRYDLNSEIE
-114 RATQAENNLSG
+114 RATLAENNLSG

-145 DVLQAATDVIAVF
+145 DELQAATDVIAVF
-158 GTYPEFTA
+158 GTYDEFV
-166 ASAGAWQEQV
+166 AGSGDLGV
-176 TDNDFIKVLR
+176 TDNDTIKVLR
-186 DSAYNPTGYEDANT
+186 DYNYTPSASDEDYESN
-200 SDDDYYQV
+200 DDDGFQV
-208 YYQWHSSDHDGWNG
+208 YYEWHDPNAENPHTDWNG
-222 WSAIGSLDQYYS
+222 WSAIGSLDPYYS

-241 KKQIDSNFDSLS
+241 KKQIDSDFDSLS
-253 STVADNFL
+253 STVANNYL
-261 SANENAVSAGKNIL
+261 SANKNAVSAGKNIL
-275 IDYEQNKPKITIKTK
+275 IDYDENNPKITIKTD
-290 EDVEFNNVSSKTVSS
+290 ENVNFNNVSSKNISA
-305 TNVTALTAQ
+305 TNVTALTAL

-320 TNLSATNLNNVAI
+320 TNLSATNLNNIAI
-333 SNLFGSAYSGAEAS
+333 SNLFGSAYSGAAAS
-347 AWIYANS
+347 AWVSANS
-354 AILDIQPGYGL
+354 AHLDIQAGYGL
-365 ATGIN
+365 ETG
-370 EEEHKVIGINQAHCA
+370 EDEGHLVIGLHQDHCDYYGHSLALGSWSTANGDNSYAFGMSCVTIGGAALAIGDNA
-385 YNKYGLALGTY
+385 YATTGAVALGTY
-396 CSAYSISIGNA
+396 NSAMGKYSLALGYNSTAFNQFSIA
-407 SFAFGESCYITGGQG
+407 
-422 TFAAG
+422 
-427 SNVNITGKFSCG
+427 
-439 LGDTSNING
+439 
-448 NYSYSIGEHNNLTS
+448 
-462 DRQYAFGQGLYG
+462 
-474 NSFMIGRYNEVEP
+474 IGRGLSGEAPITLGTWNDNVAGATFIIGDGTGTQEGHDVVRK
-487 NAQFVIG
+487 NA
-494 GGTTGAHEVTSHK
+494 
-507 NLLVIKNDVISARD
+507 LVIKEGLVSARD

-530 SLTNMSAF
+530 SLTNLSAF

-549 LSAVK
+549 LSAIK

-568 GVLSITSEG
+568 GVLSISAEG
-577 TTYQA
+577 TTYQD
-582 GNYISTANKTIAV
+582 GDYISTANKTIAV

-643 GESYIDGNY
+643 GES
-652 IHIDTSNNSINLAS
+652 
-666 SISSTNI
+666 
-673 SANSSF
+673 
-679 LTTVSGISAKFDNIS
+679 
-694 GKNVTVDYITAI
+694 
-706 NVNASNNLSGK
+706 
-717 NLTID
+717 
-722 EYAKISDISSTNI
+722 
-735 NALSLTTNTASG
+735 
-747 QSANFDNI
+747 
-755 LGNNVSGTNISGD
+755 
-768 KLTVNTSAKIVG
+768 
-780 ISATNVSSINITAN
+780 
-794 SLSGNNT
+794 
-801 KFTDISATNI
+801 
-811 TGVYLSSTNISAK
+811 
-824 NISGLDNITAYSG
+824 
-837 AFNYIRGETLQG
+837 
-849 VTSSIDVDELI
+849 
-860 SAVSSITGESN
+860 N

-883 GTDNSATNH
+883 GSANSAIK
-892 SFAQGSAN
+892 Q
-900 RSNNV
+900 
-905 SLAQGDS
+905 
-912 NSAYSKSFAQGK
+912 SFAQGK
-924 SNSANEN
+924 SNRANEN
-931 SFVQGISNTAGDG
+931 SFVQGNLNNAVDG
-944 SFAQGDSNSAN
+944 SFAQGDSNSSN
-955 NKAFAQGYSN
+955 IRAFAQGYSN

-982 YSIGQ
+982 YSMGQ
-987 GQGNSATNC
+987 GQENSATNC
-996 SIAQGLH
+996 SIAQGIH
-1003 NNASNTAQAFG
+1003 NNASNSAQAFG
-1014 DNLVIESAMAIGK
+1014 SNLIIESAMAIGK

-1079 TGVSGMYDHSH
+1079 TGVSGMYDHTR
-1090 GGIELT
+1090 GGIKLT
-1096 GTYSSEWSN
+1096 GEYSSEWSN

-1115 LSAIKCDIGS
+1115 LSALKCDIGS
-1125 NNSASN
+1125 NNSASD

-1143 AYGNSL
+1143 ASNNSL

-1155 SAINNSL
+1155 SAIYNSL

-1168 LASSNSIAVGMNNSA
+1168 LASSNSIAVGTNNTA
-1183 YANSQSF
+1183 YNNSQSF
-1190 GQESYASAGGIA
+1190 GQEAYASAGGMA
-1202 INPHYWGSASP
+1202 INPHYWGSTSP

-1227 VASSD
+1227 VATSD

-1243 NFSLAFG
+1243 NFSIAFG
-1250 QNNTASNFSVAFGLG
+1250 SNNTASNFSVAFGLG

-1297 RSNYVSINKYGT
+1297 RSNYVSINQYGT

-1328 DKYIRSEENCRN
+1328 DRYIRSEENCRN

-1348 YALTSTITGSLVS
+1348 YALTSTITGSLLS
-1361 TPDINTETLLLY
+1361 TPKINTETLLLY

-1400 SGTYKISI
+1400 SGTYKISV

-1427 ASRKKIQTDNTK
+1427 ASRKKIQTDKTN
-1439 TSWPIP
+1439 TSWPTP
-1445 QQGTNISTSA
+1445 QQGKNIITSA

-1463 SNTTCVQFTEIPGH
+1463 ANTTCVQFTEIPGH

>member
-114 RATQAENNLSG
+114 RATQVENNLSG
-125 RISIEETARSAAD
+125 RISFEETARSAAD

-166 ASAGAWQEQV
+166 ASAGAWQKQV

-186 DSAYNPTGYEDANT
+186 DSAYNPTGDEDANT

-320 TNLSATNLNNVAI
+320 THLSATNLNNVAI

-568 GVLSITSEG
+568 GVLSITAEG

-582 GNYISTANKTIAV
+582 GNYISTSNKTIAV

-623 TNFKGSNNVIT
+623 TDFKGSNNVIT

-643 GESYIDGNY
+643 GES
-652 IHIDTSNNSINLAS
+652 
-666 SISSTNI
+666 
-673 SANSSF
+673 
-679 LTTVSGISAKFDNIS
+679 
-694 GKNVTVDYITAI
+694 
-706 NVNASNNLSGK
+706 
-717 NLTID
+717 
-722 EYAKISDISSTNI
+722 
-735 NALSLTTNTASG
+735 
-747 QSANFDNI
+747 
-755 LGNNVSGTNISGD
+755 
-768 KLTVNTSAKIVG
+768 
-780 ISATNVSSINITAN
+780 
-794 SLSGNNT
+794 
-801 KFTDISATNI
+801 
-811 TGVYLSSTNISAK
+811 
-824 NISGLDNITAYSG
+824 
-837 AFNYIRGETLQG
+837 
-849 VTSSIDVDELI
+849 
-860 SAVSSITGESN
+860 N

-883 GTDNSATNH
+883 GTDNS
-892 SFAQGSAN
+892 
-900 RSNNV
+900 
-905 SLAQGDS
+905 S
-912 NSAYSKSFAQGK
+912 NSR
-924 SNSANEN
+924 
-931 SFVQGISNTAGDG
+931 
-944 SFAQGDSNSAN
+944 
-955 NKAFAQGYSN
+955 AFAQGGSN

-1041 GTADNARNDLM
+1041 GTADSARNDLL

-1060 TLINYPYNDN
+1060 TLINYNNYSN

-1079 TGVSGMYDHSH
+1079 TGVSGMYDHTH
-1090 GGIELT
+1090 GGFVNT
-1096 GTYSSEWSN
+1096 GEYSSEWSN

-1115 LSAIKCDIGS
+1115 LSALKCDIGS

-1131 DELVFMQGMSNY
+1131 DELVFMQGISNY

-1155 SAINNSL
+1155 SAINDSL

-1190 GQESYASAGGIA
+1190 GQEAYASAGGIA

-1227 VASSD
+1227 VANDD

-1243 NFSLAFG
+1243 YW
-1250 QNNTASNFSVAFGLG
+1250 SVAFGLG
-1265 ISANDNQY
+1265 ISANNNQY
-1273 IYGKYPSIGGNTVF
+1273 IYGIYPIVGSNTVF
-1287 AIGNGSADND
+1287 AIGNGTADND

-1316 NNANKSVIINGH
+1316 NNTNKSVIINGH
-1328 DKYIRSEENCRN
+1328 DRYIRSEENCRN

-1348 YALTSTITGSLVS
+1348 YGLTTTITGSLLS
-1361 TPDINTETLLLY
+1361 TPEINTETLLLY

-1393 KIMKVAS
+1393 KLMKVVS
-1400 SGTYKISI
+1400 SGTYKISV

-1439 TSWPIP
+1439 TSWPTP
-1445 QQGTNISTSA
+1445 QQGKNISTSA
-1455 KSFYFSAE
+1455 KSFYFPAE
-1463 SNTTCVQFTEIPGH
+1463 ANTTCVQFTEIPGH